1 MTNKKLK
8 LAAMSV
14 ALTACVAAQPMA
26 AHAVEGPDPA
36 EDNAAP
42 QAEPVA
48 ESSTP
53 APVAEEGEKQEKVGE
68 QEEFFPPPVNEEA
81 KSEEQAPAFGPGTK
95 TDDIIIDYKPAE
107 KPEEPGESGK
117 DGETDGSEGSGETDE
132 TENPDG
138 TYVKGDVID
147 NSKKD
152 EATGKDGKIGEA
164 TKEET
169 PDSSSSTTVVDPDA
183 EVKKGDPVVGKDE
196 DGNTTIT
203 TPTETTGT
211 ETTTTTGTGK
221 ADSSTTITDTK
232 KGEEINLDDE
242 LGKDVRPDWKTDKD
256 AKLGDYTV
264 DKVEP
269 AKDGNSKTLTLK
281 KTSPTEEKEM
291 AAEDIA
297 KLLDVPEGGV
307 EKKEELDEEGNPK
320 TTYTLKKE
328 EISTDENGN
337 TVTRVTYYKI
347 TGNTV
352 ETTTE
357 TTLVL
362 KVEKGTVDVNNEDLT
377 TEIELPSI
385 TAKNTDETKTDVI
398 EISSEK
404 LGEMLQDEYYN
415 NVTGEYVYTENV
427 DGKEYTYKVKKMEDS
442 KPLTNAQLAERLGEG
457 FTGDDNGVYY
467 KGEKLT
473 FDQMEAVRKTLS
485 YTVEVTEVTKT
496 PGQVEGGQE
505 SIESAKETAKL
516 EAIKAALTDAARNA
530 GINVETDDFKNQL
543 NTIDPTGK
551 GQLNLSY
558 TDADGNVHTVTLRYN
573 GATVSAPQPGTPDS
587 SKDTETRKDVTDN
600 VITGTAYVTGSN
612 TWTES
617 GSLNGTYVKPGSG
630 ELPSLDGWTIAS
642 KDPEKG
648 TTTYKKED
656 TVTSPD
662 GTSTKI
668 TRTCTITES
677 SASLSDTEKEEI
689 AWAELLNQ
697 HPEYKNKDEL
707 KAAGYNINISSMDFS
722 GIKCVEWTIDE
733 LSESTKTDAKDLN
746 DKLVIPGGKNWS
758 IDEKARTITV
768 DGKTYD
774 KVTKTND
781 GYTCTVEDKNGVKTT
796 YTFTKQAGAPLTPE
810 EIQTALAGQ
819 YSVSADSIRLNA
831 DGKTATFTKGNETIT
846 VDYSTLSETLTVRKD
861 VHTSSSV
868 TDIIKD
874 NKDLEKAY
882 DELWKQIQEI
892 QSKLLPGEELWIGN
906 LEVTDKTEKT
916 DIIKYFTT
924 AISPENMSKDEL
936 IKALQE
942 QERIA
947 KNSTYVANKG
957 SDYEETKKNYY
968 SGEKTDEFK
977 SFSKAPDGSKIEV
990 YWKLTWWG
998 GYYYYTDA
1006 NGQEVRV
1013 HSNTV
1018 HYEEQRDDIGHLD
1031 LASGSK
1037 LDLLPDKD
1045 DKVDQTDCVLV
1056 SKNLKLEWNYDAGN
1070 LVNGK
1075 GNQLVGL
1082 DSKISWDDE
1091 GGEGNGHYEYDRGT
1105 PNNCPDKS
1113 AYYKL
1118 TGTVAYDP
1126 IKENGSIKLYQ
1137 GQRGDYW
1144 TPGISAEDQA
1154 INAYLKATGSSKT
1167 AASLTKK
1174 ERDAIVGTYVVQIG
1188 TTGTNSTG
1196 ESGYQ
1201 VYLKS
1206 SELTAYGY
1214 MTRDANTCINS
1225 TYKRQDGTWGY
1236 VGGYDLMI
1244 SKLTQVSEGKVVG
1257 QTESTIKTIT
1267 APLSI
1272 RSSQDFA
1279 NRLLE
1284 LNKQTT
1290 THKTSESA
1298 TAYGENTSG
1307 GFDGAYTQNKS
1318 ETVTGSGTGKGHYT
1332 TFTEVLKKLFT
1343 GSGSKEHDEGKVSY
1357 TYRTTDK
1364 VDTTPVSKE
1373 TVTTTDAHVD
1383 YNYTSIE
1390 TRTVTV
1396 NGEET
1401 VIVPPVTPPVD
1412 PDTPDG
1418 PVEDET
1424 PDEVMTPETPE
1435 LPAVQDAAPDEVVLP
1450 AEPELPAVQDATALP
1465 QTGVNWMAALGMAF
1479 SGMLL
1484 TIAGAFASLKYKEKH

>member
-26 AHAVEGPDPA
+26 AHAVEGPDSV

-42 QAEPVA
+42 QAEP
-48 ESSTP
+48 
-53 APVAEEGEKQEKVGE
+53 APVEGKTAEGEVEGEEEKQE
-68 QEEFFPPPVNEEA
+68 EFVPPVNDEA
-81 KSEEQAPAFGPGTK
+81 KKDDQAPAFGPGTK
-95 TDDIIIDYKPAE
+95 TDDITIDYKPAE
-107 KPEEPGESGK
+107 KPEEP
-117 DGETDGSEGSGETDE
+117 GETDE

-183 EVKKGDPVVGKDE
+183 EVKKGESVVGKDE

-211 ETTTTTGTGK
+211 QTTTTTGTGK
-221 ADSSTTITDTK
+221 ADSETTITDTE
-232 KGEEINLDDE
+232 KGDKIDLNKE
-242 LGKDVRPDWKTDKD
+242 LKNKDGEVDNPTWETKTDD
-256 AKLGDYTV
+256 KLGDYTV
-264 DKVEP
+264 KEVEDTKGDP
-269 AKDGNSKTLTLK
+269 NSKTLTLK
-281 KTSPTEEKEM
+281 KTSEPETKEM
-291 AAEDIA
+291 SAEDVA

-307 EKKEELDEEGNPK
+307 EKKTDDEGK
-320 TTYTLKKE
+320 TTYILKKE
-328 EISTDENGN
+328 ETSTDENGN

-427 DGKEYTYKVKKMEDS
+427 DGKEYTYKVKKTEDS

-485 YTVEVTEVTKT
+485 YTVEVTEITKT

-505 SIESAKETAKL
+505 SIKSAEETAKL

-689 AWAELLNQ
+689 AWNELQ
-697 HPEYKNKDEL
+697 NKTGKD
-707 KAAGYNINISSMDFS
+707 KATLIQEGYSIDIGSMDFS
-722 GIKCVEWTIDE
+722 GIKRVEWTIDE

-758 IDEKARTITV
+758 IDEKAGTITV

-831 DGKTATFTKGNETIT
+831 DGKTATFTKGDETIT

-990 YWKLTWWG
+990 YWKSTWWG

-1075 GNQLVGL
+1075 GNQPVGL

-1091 GGEGNGHYEYDRGT
+1091 GGEGDGHYEYDRGN

-1137 GQRGDYW
+1137 GGYDGW
-1144 TPGISAEDQA
+1144 HWVSAEDQA

-1174 ERDAIVGTYVVQIG
+1174 ERNAIVGTYVVKIG

-1201 VYLKS
+1201 VYLKT

-1307 GFDGAYTQNKS
+1307 GFNGAYTQDKS

-1364 VDTTPVSKE
+1364 VNTTPVSKE

-1390 TRTVTV
+1390 TRKVTV
-1396 NGEET
+1396 SGEET

-1424 PDEVMTPETPE
+1424 PDEVVTPETPE
-1435 LPAVQDAAPDEVVLP
+1435 LPPVQDATPDDAAPETPVLP
-1450 AEPELPAVQDATALP
+1450 SDAVLPAVQDALP

>member
-26 AHAVEGPDPA
+26 AHAVEGPDSV

-42 QAEPVA
+42 QAEP
-48 ESSTP
+48 
-53 APVAEEGEKQEKVGE
+53 APVEGKTAEGEVEGEEEKQE
-68 QEEFFPPPVNEEA
+68 EFVPPENDEA
-81 KSEEQAPAFGPGTK
+81 KKDDQAPAFGPGTK

-107 KPEEPGESGK
+107 KPEEPGKSGE
-117 DGETDGSEGSGETDE
+117 DGETDGSDGSGETDE

-256 AKLGDYTV
+256 AKLGGYTV

-297 KLLDVPEGGV
+297 KLLDVPEDGV
-307 EKKEELDEEGNPK
+307 EKKTDDEGN

-328 EISTDENGN
+328 ETSTDENGN
-337 TVTRVTYYKI
+337 TVTRVTYYEI
-347 TGNTV
+347 TGNSVKTR
-352 ETTTE
+352 TE

-362 KVEKGTVDVNNEDLT
+362 KVEKGTVDVNEKDLT
-377 TEIELPSI
+377 TKVELPSI

-404 LGEMLQDEYYN
+404 LGEMLKDEYYN
-415 NVTGEYVYTENV
+415 NVTGEYVYTETV
-427 DGKEYTYKVKKMEDS
+427 DGKEYTYKVKKTEDTNS
-442 KPLTNAQLAERLGEG
+442 LTNDQLANRLGDG
-457 FTGDDNGVYY
+457 FSVDADGDVCY

-473 FDQMEAVRKTLS
+473 FDQMKAVRKTLS
-485 YTVEVTEVTKT
+485 YTVAVTEVTKT

-505 SIESAKETAKL
+505 SIKSAEETAKL
-516 EAIKAALTDAARNA
+516 EAIKAALTDAAKKT
-530 GINVETDDFKNQL
+530 GINVDSEDFKNQL

-573 GATVSAPQPGTPDS
+573 GATVSTDLGTPDS
-587 SKDTETRKDVTDN
+587 SKDTETREDVKDYTV
-600 VITGTAYVTGSN
+600 TGTAYVTGSN

-617 GSLNGTYVKPGSG
+617 DSLNGTYVKPGSG

-648 TTTYKKED
+648 TTTYKKEE

-677 SASLSDTEKEEI
+677 SASLSDAEKEEI
-689 AWAELLNQ
+689 AWKELQ
-697 HPEYKNKDEL
+697 NKTGKD
-707 KAAGYNINISSMDFS
+707 KATLLQEGYSIDIGSMDFS
-722 GIKCVEWTIDE
+722 GIKRVEWTIDT
-733 LSESTKTDAKDLN
+733 LSESTKTDTKDLN

-758 IDEKARTITV
+758 IDENAGTITV
-768 DGKTYD
+768 DGNIYRN
-774 KVTKTND
+774 VTKTDD

-796 YTFTKQAGAPLTPE
+796 YTFTKKAGAPLTPE

-831 DGKTATFTKGNETIT
+831 DGKTATFTKGDETIT

-868 TDIIKD
+868 TGIIKD
-874 NKDLEKAY
+874 DKDLEKAY

-892 QSKLLPGEELWIGN
+892 QSKLQPGEELRIG
-906 LEVTDKTEKT
+906 ETKIDSTTKKE
-916 DIIKYFTT
+916 DIIKYFTK

-947 KNSTYVANKG
+947 KSSTYVANKG

-977 SFSKAPDGSKIEV
+977 YFSKAPDGSKIEV
-990 YWKLTWWG
+990 YWKWTRWG

-1018 HYEEQRDDIGHLD
+1018 HSEEQRDDIGHLD

-1045 DKVDQTDCVLV
+1045 GKVDQTDCVLV
-1056 SKNLKLEWNYDAGN
+1056 SKDLKLEWNYDAGN

-1075 GNQLVGL
+1075 GNQTVGL

-1091 GGEGNGHYEYDRGT
+1091 GGEGDGHYEYDRGN
-1105 PNNCPDKS
+1105 PNKNPDKS

-1126 IKENGSIKLYQ
+1126 IKDKDGSIKLYQ
-1137 GQRGDYW
+1137 GQWGDYW
-1144 TPGISAEDQA
+1144 TPGISAEDEA
-1154 INAYLKATGSSKT
+1154 INAYLKATGSNKT

-1244 SKLTQVSEGKVVG
+1244 SELTQVSEGKVVG

-1279 NRLLE
+1279 KRLLE

-1290 THKTSESA
+1290 TTHKTGEGA

-1307 GFDGAYTQNKS
+1307 GFDGAYTQDKS

-1332 TFTEVLKKLFT
+1332 TFTEVLKKIFS
-1343 GSGSKEHDEGKVSY
+1343 GSGSKEHDEGSVSY
-1357 TYRTTDK
+1357 THRTTDK
-1364 VDTTPVSKE
+1364 VNTTPVSKE
-1373 TVTTTDAHVD
+1373 TVTTTDAHVG

-1401 VIVPPVTPPVD
+1401 VIVPPVTPPV
-1412 PDTPDG
+1412 TPPET

-1424 PDEVMTPETPE
+1424 PNEVVTPETPE
-1435 LPAVQDAAPDEVVLP
+1435 LPPVQDATPDDAAPETPVLP
-1450 AEPELPAVQDATALP
+1450 SDAVLPAVQDALP

>member
-1 MTNKKLK
+1 MLWK
-8 LAAMSV
+8 
-14 ALTACVAAQPMA
+14 
-26 AHAVEGPDPA
+26 
-36 EDNAAP
+36 AP
-42 QAEPVA
+42 TLPRI
-48 ESSTP
+48 TLP
-53 APVAEEGEKQEKVGE
+53 RRPNPPLWKVRP
-68 QEEFFPPPVNEEA
+68 QKARSRAKRASRRSLPPPVNEEA

-95 TDDIIIDYKPAE
+95 TDDITIDYKPAE
-107 KPEEPGESGK
+107 KPEQPGKSGE
-117 DGETDGSEGSGETDE
+117 DGEADGSEGSGETDE

-152 EATGKDGKIGEA
+152 EATGKDGKIGTA

-232 KGEEINLDDE
+232 KGEEIDLDDE

-256 AKLGDYTV
+256 AKLGGYTV

-281 KTSPTEEKEM
+281 KTSEPETKEM
-291 AAEDIA
+291 SAEDVA
-297 KLLDVPEGGV
+297 KLLDVPEDGV
-307 EKKEELDEEGNPK
+307 EKKTDDEGK
-320 TTYTLKKE
+320 TTYILKKE
-328 EISTDENGN
+328 ETSTDENGN

-357 TTLVL
+357 TTLKL
-362 KVEKGTVDVNNEDLT
+362 KVEKGTVDVDEKDLT

-404 LGEMLQDEYYN
+404 LGEMLKDEYYN
-415 NVTGEYVYTENV
+415 NDTGEYVYTETDAN
-427 DGKEYTYKVKKMEDS
+427 GKEYTYKVKKTEDT
-442 KPLTNAQLAERLGEG
+442 KPLTNKQLADRLGEG

-467 KGEKLT
+467 KGEKLNL
-473 FDQMEAVRKTLS
+473 DQMEAVRKTLS

-505 SIESAKETAKL
+505 SIKSAEETAKL
-516 EAIKAALTDAARNA
+516 EAIKAALTDAAKKT
-530 GINVETDDFKNQL
+530 GINVDSEDFKNQL

-558 TDADGNVHTVTLRYN
+558 TDADGNVHTVTLRYD
-573 GATVSAPQPGTPDS
+573 GATVSAPQPGSSDP

-630 ELPSLDGWTIAS
+630 ELPSFDGWTIAS

-648 TTTYKKED
+648 TTTYKKEE

-722 GIKCVEWTIDE
+722 GIKRVEWTIDT
-733 LSESTKTDAKDLN
+733 LSESTKTDTKDLN

-758 IDEKARTITV
+758 IDENAGTITV
-768 DGKTYD
+768 DGNIYRN
-774 KVTKTND
+774 VTKTDD

-892 QSKLLPGEELWIGN
+892 QSKLLPGEELWIG
-906 LEVTDKTEKT
+906 KTKIDSTTKKE
-916 DIIKYFTT
+916 DIIKYFTK

-990 YWKLTWWG
+990 YWKSTWLWY

-1013 HSNTV
+1013 DNNTV
-1018 HYEEQRDDIGHLD
+1018 HSEEQRDDIGHLD

-1037 LDLLPDKD
+1037 LDLLPDED
-1045 DKVDQTDCVLV
+1045 GKVDQTDCVLV

-1075 GNQLVGL
+1075 GNQPVGL

-1091 GGEGNGHYEYDRGT
+1091 GGKGDGHYEYDRGNS
-1105 PNNCPDKS
+1105 NNCPDKS

-1144 TPGISAEDQA
+1144 TPGISAEDEA
-1154 INAYLKATGSSKT
+1154 INAYLKATGSNKT

-1244 SKLTQVSEGKVVG
+1244 SELTQVSEGKVVG

-1279 NRLLE
+1279 KRLLE

-1290 THKTSESA
+1290 TTHKTGEGA

-1307 GFDGAYTQNKS
+1307 DFDGTYTQKKS
-1318 ETVTGSGTGKGHYT
+1318 ETVEGSGTGKGHYT
-1332 TFTEVLKKLFT
+1332 TFTEVLKKIFS
-1343 GSGSKEHDEGKVSY
+1343 GSGSKEHDEGSVSY
-1357 TYRTTDK
+1357 THRTTEK

-1373 TVTTTDAHVD
+1373 TVTTTDAHVEYD
-1383 YNYTSIE
+1383 YTTIE

-1401 VIVPPVTPPVD
+1401 VIVPPVD
-1412 PDTPDG
+1412 PDTPDD

-1424 PDEVMTPETPE
+1424 PDEVVMTPETPE
-1435 LPAVQDAAPDEVVLP
+1435 LPPVQDATPDAPVLP
-1450 AEPELPAVQDATALP
+1450 SDAVLPAVQDALP

>member
-1 MTNKKLK
+1 MLWK
-8 LAAMSV
+8 
-14 ALTACVAAQPMA
+14 
-26 AHAVEGPDPA
+26 
-36 EDNAAP
+36 AP
-42 QAEPVA
+42 TLPRI
-48 ESSTP
+48 TLP
-53 APVAEEGEKQEKVGE
+53 RRPNPPLWKVRP
-68 QEEFFPPPVNEEA
+68 QKARSRAKRASRRSLPPPVNEEA

-107 KPEEPGESGK
+107 KPEEPGE
-117 DGETDGSEGSGETDE
+117 TDE
-132 TENPDG
+132 PETPGD
-138 TYVKGDVID
+138 THLKGDVID

-152 EATGKDGKIGEA
+152 EATGKDGKIGTA

-242 LGKDVRPDWKTDKD
+242 LGKDVRPGWGTDKD
-256 AKLGDYTV
+256 DKLGGYTV
-264 DKVEP
+264 DKVENS
-269 AKDGNSKTLTLK
+269 KDGNSKELTLK
-281 KTSPTEEKEM
+281 KTSPTEEKKM

-307 EKKEELDEEGNPK
+307 EKKTDDEGN

-328 EISTDENGN
+328 ETSTDENGN

-347 TGNTV
+347 TGNSV
-352 ETTTE
+352 KTTTE
-357 TTLVL
+357 TTLKL
-362 KVEKGTVDVNNEDLT
+362 KVEKGTEKGGEDLDT
-377 TEIELPSI
+377 PIQQPDIKDEETEKVLLPSGKLESILEDPTNKKDDNTYTYTETIYNADGTI
-385 TAKNTDETKTDVI
+385 TIREYTITKTD
-398 EISSEK
+398 EAR
-404 LGEMLQDEYYN
+404 D
-415 NVTGEYVYTENV
+415 
-427 DGKEYTYKVKKMEDS
+427 
-442 KPLTNAQLAERLGEG
+442 LTHEELAKRLGEG
-457 FTGDDNGVYY
+457 FTYNAADDSISY

-473 FDQMEAVRKTLS
+473 ISQNDVYRKLLS
-485 YTVEVTEVTKT
+485 YDVTVTETIKNE
-496 PGQVEGGQE
+496 GQVEGGQA
-505 SIESAKETAKL
+505 SIDKANNDAKL
-516 EAIKAALTDAARNA
+516 EAIKAALTDAAKKT
-530 GINVETDDFKNQL
+530 GINVDSEDFKNQL

-573 GATVSAPQPGTPDS
+573 GATVSTDPGTPDS
-587 SKDTETRKDVTDN
+587 SKDTETREDVKDYTV
-600 VITGTAYVTGSN
+600 TGTAYVTGSN

-648 TTTYKKED
+648 TTTYKKEE

-677 SASLSDTEKEEI
+677 SASLTDAEKEEI
-689 AWAELLNQ
+689 AWKELQ
-697 HPEYKNKDEL
+697 NKSGKD
-707 KAAGYNINISSMDFS
+707 KATLLQEGYSIDIGSMDFS
-722 GIKCVEWTIDE
+722 GIKRVEWTIDT
-733 LSESTKTDAKDLN
+733 LSESTKTDTKDLN

-758 IDEKARTITV
+758 IDENAGTITV
-768 DGKTYD
+768 DGNIYRN
-774 KVTKTND
+774 VTKTDD

-796 YTFTKQAGAPLTPE
+796 YTFTKKAGAPLTPE

-831 DGKTATFTKGNETIT
+831 DGKTATFTKGDETIT

-868 TDIIKD
+868 TGIIKD
-874 NKDLEKAY
+874 DKDLEKAY

-892 QSKLLPGEELWIGN
+892 QSKLQPGEELRIG
-906 LEVTDKTEKT
+906 ETKIDSTTKKE
-916 DIIKYFTT
+916 DIIKYFTK
-924 AISPENMSKDEL
+924 AISPDNMSKDEL

-968 SGEKTDEFK
+968 SGEKTGEFK
-977 SFSKAPDGSKIEV
+977 YFSKAPDGSKIEV
-990 YWKLTWWG
+990 YWKSTWGWN

-1006 NGQEVRV
+1006 NGHEVRV
-1013 HSNTV
+1013 DSNTV
-1018 HYEEQRDDIGHLD
+1018 HSEEQRDDIGHLD

-1037 LDLLPDKD
+1037 LDLLPDED
-1045 DKVDQTDCVLV
+1045 GKVNQTDCVLV
-1056 SKNLKLEWNYDAGN
+1056 SKNLKLEWNYDAGK

-1075 GNQLVGL
+1075 DNQTVGL

-1091 GGEGNGHYEYDRGT
+1091 GGEGSGHYEYDRGNR
-1105 PNNCPDKS
+1105 NNNPDKS

-1126 IKENGSIKLYQ
+1126 IKDKDGSIKLYQ
-1137 GQRGDYW
+1137 GQWGDYW
-1144 TPGISAEDQA
+1144 NPGISAEDEA

-1167 AASLTKK
+1167 YRDLTTK
-1174 ERDAIVGTYVVQIG
+1174 ERNAIVGTYVVKIG

-1214 MTRDANTCINS
+1214 MSRDANTCINS

-1244 SKLTQVSEGKVVG
+1244 SELTQVSEGKVVG

-1279 NRLLE
+1279 KRLLE

-1290 THKTSESA
+1290 TTHKTGEGA

-1307 GFDGAYTQNKS
+1307 DFDGTYTQKKS
-1318 ETVTGSGTGKGHYT
+1318 ETVEGSGTGKGHYT
-1332 TFTEVLKKLFT
+1332 TFTEVLKKIFS
-1343 GSGSKEHDEGKVSY
+1343 GSGSKEHDEGSVSY
-1357 TYRTTDK
+1357 THRTTDK
-1364 VDTTPVSKE
+1364 VNTTPVSKE

-1401 VIVPPVTPPVD
+1401 VIVPPVTPPE
-1412 PDTPDG
+1412 T

-1424 PDEVMTPETPE
+1424 PDEVVTPETPE
-1435 LPAVQDAAPDEVVLP
+1435 LPPVQDATPDAPVLP
-1450 AEPELPAVQDATALP
+1450 SDAVLPAVQDALP

>member
-1 MTNKKLK
+1 M
-8 LAAMSV
+8 
-14 ALTACVAAQPMA
+14 
-26 AHAVEGPDPA
+26 
-36 EDNAAP
+36 
-42 QAEPVA
+42 
-48 ESSTP
+48 
-53 APVAEEGEKQEKVGE
+53 
-68 QEEFFPPPVNEEA
+68 
-81 KSEEQAPAFGPGTK
+81 
-95 TDDIIIDYKPAE
+95 
-107 KPEEPGESGK
+107 
-117 DGETDGSEGSGETDE
+117 
-132 TENPDG
+132 
-138 TYVKGDVID
+138 
-147 NSKKD
+147 
-152 EATGKDGKIGEA
+152 
-164 TKEET
+164 
-169 PDSSSSTTVVDPDA
+169 
-183 EVKKGDPVVGKDE
+183 
-196 DGNTTIT
+196 
-203 TPTETTGT
+203 
-211 ETTTTTGTGK
+211 
-221 ADSSTTITDTK
+221 
-232 KGEEINLDDE
+232 
-242 LGKDVRPDWKTDKD
+242 RPDWKTDKD
-256 AKLGDYTV
+256 AKLGGYTV
-264 DKVEP
+264 KEVEP
-269 AKDGNSKTLTLK
+269 SEDGNSKTLTLK
-281 KTSPTEEKEM
+281 KTSEPETKKM
-291 AAEDIA
+291 SAEDVA

-328 EISTDENGN
+328 ETSTDENGN
-337 TVTRVTYYKI
+337 TVIRTTYYEI
-347 TGNTV
+347 TGNSVKTR
-352 ETTTE
+352 TE

-362 KVEKGTVDVNNEDLT
+362 KVEKGTVDVDEKDLT

-404 LGEMLQDEYYN
+404 LGEMLKDEYYN
-415 NVTGEYVYTENV
+415 NDTGEYVYTETDAN
-427 DGKEYTYKVKKMEDS
+427 GKEYTYKVKKTEDT
-442 KPLTNAQLAERLGEG
+442 KQLTNKQLADRLGKG

-505 SIESAKETAKL
+505 SIKSAEETAKL

-689 AWAELLNQ
+689 AWNELQ
-697 HPEYKNKDEL
+697 NKTGKD
-707 KAAGYNINISSMDFS
+707 KATLIQEGYSIDIGSMDFS
-722 GIKCVEWTIDE
+722 GIKRVEWTIDE

-758 IDEKARTITV
+758 IDEKAGTITV

-831 DGKTATFTKGNETIT
+831 DGKTATFTKGDETIT

-947 KNSTYVANKG
+947 KNSTYVANAG
-957 SDYEETKKNYY
+957 SKYEETKKNYY
-968 SGEKTDEFK
+968 SGETETKYYYQ
-977 SFSKAPDGSKIEV
+977 PWGGSKIEV
-990 YWKLTWWG
+990 TPAGQPGW
-998 GYYYYTDA
+998 YYYTNDKGEKEYVSWWDVERQDTR
-1006 NGQEVRV
+1006 N
-1013 HSNTV
+1013 
-1018 HYEEQRDDIGHLD
+1018 DIGHLD

-1045 DKVDQTDCVLV
+1045 GNVDQTDCVLV

-1075 GNQLVGL
+1075 GNQPVGL

-1091 GGEGNGHYEYDRGT
+1091 GGKGNGHYEYDRGN

-1126 IKENGSIKLYQ
+1126 IKENGNIKLYQ
-1137 GQRGDYW
+1137 GGFDDYW
-1144 TPGISAEDQA
+1144 YWVSAEDQA
-1154 INAYLKATGSSKT
+1154 INAYLKATGSNKT

-1174 ERDAIVGTYVVQIG
+1174 ERDAIVGTYVVKIG

-1201 VYLKS
+1201 VYLKT

-1244 SKLTQVSEGKVVG
+1244 SKLTQVREGKVVG

-1284 LNKQTT
+1284 LNQQTT
-1290 THKTSESA
+1290 THKTSERA

-1332 TFTEVLKKLFT
+1332 TFTEVLKKLFSGKGETSYDT
-1343 GSGSKEHDEGKVSY
+1343 GNVSY

-1364 VDTTPVSKE
+1364 VNTTPVSKE

-1396 NGEET
+1396 DGEET
-1401 VIVPPVTPPVD
+1401 VIVPPVD

-1424 PDEVMTPETPE
+1424 PDEVVTPEIPELPPVQDATPDDAAPETPVLPSDVV
-1435 LPAVQDAAPDEVVLP
+1435 LPAVQD
-1450 AEPELPAVQDATALP
+1450 ALP

>member
-1 MTNKKLK
+1 M
-8 LAAMSV
+8 
-14 ALTACVAAQPMA
+14 
-26 AHAVEGPDPA
+26 
-36 EDNAAP
+36 
-42 QAEPVA
+42 
-48 ESSTP
+48 
-53 APVAEEGEKQEKVGE
+53 
-68 QEEFFPPPVNEEA
+68 NEEA

-95 TDDIIIDYKPAE
+95 TDDITIDYKPAA
-107 KPEEPGESGK
+107 KPEEPGE
-117 DGETDGSEGSGETDE
+117 TDE
-132 TENPDG
+132 PETPGD
-138 TYVKGDVID
+138 THLKGDVID
-147 NSKKD
+147 NSKKN
-152 EATGKDGKIGEA
+152 EATGKDGKIGTA

-196 DGNTTIT
+196 DGNTTVT

-211 ETTTTTGTGK
+211 QTTTTTGTGK

-242 LGKDVRPDWKTDKD
+242 LGQDVRPDWKTDKD
-256 AKLGDYTV
+256 AKLGGYTV

-269 AKDGNSKTLTLK
+269 AEDGNSKELTLK
-281 KTSPTEEKEM
+281 KTSEPETKEM
-291 AAEDIA
+291 SAEDVA

-320 TTYTLKKE
+320 TTYILKKE
-328 EISTDENGN
+328 ETSTDENGN
-337 TVTRVTYYKI
+337 TVTRVTYYEI
-347 TGNTV
+347 TGNSVKTR
-352 ETTTE
+352 TE
-357 TTLVL
+357 TTLKL
-362 KVEKGTVDVNNEDLT
+362 KVEKGTVDVDDKDLT
-377 TEIELPSI
+377 TKVELPSI

-404 LGEMLQDEYYN
+404 LGEMLKDEYYN
-415 NVTGEYVYTENV
+415 NVTGEYVYTETV
-427 DGKEYTYKVKKMEDS
+427 DGKEYTYKVKKTEDTNS
-442 KPLTNAQLAERLGEG
+442 LTNDQLANRLGDG
-457 FTGDDNGVYY
+457 FSVDADGDVCY

-473 FDQMEAVRKTLS
+473 FDQMKAVRKTLS
-485 YTVEVTEVTKT
+485 YTVAVTEVTKT

-505 SIESAKETAKL
+505 SIKSAEETAKL
-516 EAIKAALTDAARNA
+516 EAIKAALTDAAKKT
-530 GINVETDDFKNQL
+530 GINVDSEDFKNQL

-558 TDADGNVHTVTLRYN
+558 TDADGNVHTVTLRYD
-573 GATVSAPQPGTPDS
+573 GATVSAPQPGSSDP

-648 TTTYKKED
+648 TTTYKKEE

-677 SASLSDTEKEEI
+677 SASLSDAEKEEI
-689 AWAELLNQ
+689 AWKELQ
-697 HPEYKNKDEL
+697 NKTGKD
-707 KAAGYNINISSMDFS
+707 KATLLQEGYSIDIGSMDFS
-722 GIKCVEWTIDE
+722 GIKRVEWTIDE
-733 LSESTKTDAKDLN
+733 LSESTKTDTKDLN

-758 IDEKARTITV
+758 IDENAGTITV
-768 DGKTYD
+768 DGNIYRN
-774 KVTKTND
+774 VTKTDD

-796 YTFTKQAGAPLTPE
+796 YTFTKKAGAPLTPE

-831 DGKTATFTKGNETIT
+831 DGKTATFTKGDETIT

-868 TDIIKD
+868 TGIIKD
-874 NKDLEKAY
+874 DKDLEKAY

-892 QSKLLPGEELWIGN
+892 QSKLQPGEELRIG
-906 LEVTDKTEKT
+906 ETKIDSTTKKE
-916 DIIKYFTT
+916 DIIKYFTK
-924 AISPENMSKDEL
+924 AISPDDMSKDEL

-947 KNSTYVANKG
+947 KSSTYVANKG

-968 SGEKTDEFK
+968 SGEKTGEFK
-977 SFSKAPDGSKIEV
+977 YFSKAPDGSKIEV
-990 YWKLTWWG
+990 YWKSTWGWN

-1006 NGQEVRV
+1006 NGHEVRV
-1013 HSNTV
+1013 DSNTV
-1018 HYEEQRDDIGHLD
+1018 HSEEQRDDIGHLD

-1045 DKVDQTDCVLV
+1045 GKVDQTDCVLV
-1056 SKNLKLEWNYDAGN
+1056 SKNLKLEWNYDAGK

-1075 GNQLVGL
+1075 DNQTVDL

-1091 GGEGNGHYEYDRGT
+1091 GGEGSGHYEYDRGNR
-1105 PNNCPDKS
+1105 NNNPDKS

-1137 GQRGDYW
+1137 GQWGDYW
-1144 TPGISAEDQA
+1144 NPGISAEDEA

-1167 AASLTKK
+1167 YRDLTTK
-1174 ERDAIVGTYVVQIG
+1174 ERNAIVGTYVVKIG

-1244 SKLTQVSEGKVVG
+1244 SKLTQVSEGKVIG

-1290 THKTSESA
+1290 THKTSADA
-1298 TAYGENTSG
+1298 TASGENTSG
-1307 GFDGAYTQNKS
+1307 GFNGAYTQDKS

-1364 VDTTPVSKE
+1364 VNTTPVSKE

-1424 PDEVMTPETPE
+1424 PDEVVTPETPE
-1435 LPAVQDAAPDEVVLP
+1435 LPPVQDATPDAPVLP
-1450 AEPELPAVQDATALP
+1450 SDVVLPAVQDALP

-1484 TIAGAFASLKYKEKH
+1484 TIAGAFASLRYKEKH

>member
-26 AHAVEGPDPA
+26 AHAVEGPDSV

-68 QEEFFPPPVNEEA
+68 QEEFTPPVNEEA
-81 KSEEQAPAFGPGTK
+81 KKDDQAPAFGPGTK

-107 KPEEPGESGK
+107 KPEEPGKSGE
-117 DGETDGSEGSGETDE
+117 DGEADGSEGSGETDE

-256 AKLGDYTV
+256 AKLGGYTV

-297 KLLDVPEGGV
+297 KLLDVPKDGV
-307 EKKEELDEEGNPK
+307 EKKTDDEGN

-328 EISTDENGN
+328 ETSTDENGN
-337 TVTRVTYYKI
+337 TVTRTTYYEI
-347 TGNTV
+347 TGTSV
-352 ETTTE
+352 KTRTE
-357 TTLVL
+357 TTLKL
-362 KVEKGTVDVNNEDLT
+362 KVEKGTVDVDDKDLT
-377 TEIELPSI
+377 TKVELPSI

-427 DGKEYTYKVKKMEDS
+427 DGKEYTYKVKKTEDS
-442 KPLTNAQLAERLGEG
+442 KPLTNAQLADRLGKG

-467 KGEKLT
+467 KGEKLN

-485 YTVEVTEVTKT
+485 YTVEVTEITKHE
-496 PGQVEGGQE
+496 GQVEGGQE
-505 SIESAKETAKL
+505 SIKSAEETAKL
-516 EAIKAALTDAARNA
+516 EAIKAALTDAAKKT
-530 GINVETDDFKNQL
+530 GINVDSEDFKNQL

-558 TDADGNVHTVTLRYN
+558 TDADGNVHTVTLRYD
-573 GATVSAPQPGTPDS
+573 GATVSAPQPGSSDP

-648 TTTYKKED
+648 TTTYKKEE

-689 AWAELLNQ
+689 AWKELQ
-697 HPEYKNKDEL
+697 NKTGKD
-707 KAAGYNINISSMDFS
+707 KATLLQEGYSIDIGSMDFS
-722 GIKCVEWTIDE
+722 GIKRVEWTIDT
-733 LSESTKTDAKDLN
+733 LSESTKTDTKDLN

-758 IDEKARTITV
+758 IDENAGTITV
-768 DGKTYD
+768 DGNIYRN
-774 KVTKTND
+774 VTKTDD

-796 YTFTKQAGAPLTPE
+796 YTFTKKAGAPLTPE

-831 DGKTATFTKGNETIT
+831 DGKTATFTKGDETIT

-868 TDIIKD
+868 TGIIKD
-874 NKDLEKAY
+874 DKDLEKAY

-892 QSKLLPGEELWIGN
+892 QSKLQPGEELRIG
-906 LEVTDKTEKT
+906 ETKIDSTTKKE
-916 DIIKYFTT
+916 DIIKYFTK
-924 AISPENMSKDEL
+924 AISPDDMSKDEL

-990 YWKLTWWG
+990 YWKSTWLWY

-1013 HSNTV
+1013 DNNTV

-1037 LDLLPDKD
+1037 LDLLPDED
-1045 DKVDQTDCVLV
+1045 GKVDQTDCVLV

-1075 GNQLVGL
+1075 GNQPVGL

-1091 GGEGNGHYEYDRGT
+1091 GGKGDGHYEYDRGNS
-1105 PNNCPDKS
+1105 NNCPDKS

-1144 TPGISAEDQA
+1144 TPGISAEDEA
-1154 INAYLKATGSSKT
+1154 INAYLKATGSNKT

-1244 SKLTQVSEGKVVG
+1244 SELTQVSEGKVVG

-1279 NRLLE
+1279 KRLLE

-1290 THKTSESA
+1290 TTHKTGEGA

-1307 GFDGAYTQNKS
+1307 DFDGTYTQKKS
-1318 ETVTGSGTGKGHYT
+1318 ETVEGSGTGKGHYT
-1332 TFTEVLKKLFT
+1332 TFTEVLKKIFS
-1343 GSGSKEHDEGKVSY
+1343 GSGSKEHDEGSVSY
-1357 TYRTTDK
+1357 THRTTDK
-1364 VDTTPVSKE
+1364 VNTTPVSKE
-1373 TVTTTDAHVD
+1373 TVTTTDAHVG

-1401 VIVPPVTPPVD
+1401 VIVPPVTPPV
-1412 PDTPDG
+1412 TPPET

-1424 PDEVMTPETPE
+1424 PNEVVTPETPE
-1435 LPAVQDAAPDEVVLP
+1435 LPPVQDATPDAPVLP
-1450 AEPELPAVQDATALP
+1450 SDAVLPAVQDALP

>member
-68 QEEFFPPPVNEEA
+68 QEEFTPPPVNEEA
-81 KSEEQAPAFGPGTK
+81 KKDDQAPAFGPGTK
-95 TDDIIIDYKPAE
+95 TDDITIDYKPAE
-107 KPEEPGESGK
+107 KPGEPGKSGE
-117 DGETDGSEGSGETDE
+117 DGEADGSEGSGETDE

-232 KGEEINLDDE
+232 KGEEIDLDDE
-242 LGKDVRPDWKTDKD
+242 LGKDVRPNWKTDKD

-269 AKDGNSKTLTLK
+269 AEDGNSKELTLK

-307 EKKEELDEEGNPK
+307 EKKTDNEGN

-328 EISTDENGN
+328 ETSTDENGN
-337 TVTRVTYYKI
+337 TVTRVTYYEI
-347 TGNTV
+347 TGNSVKTR
-352 ETTTE
+352 TE
-357 TTLVL
+357 TTLKL
-362 KVEKGTVDVNNEDLT
+362 KVEKGTVDVDEKDLT
-377 TEIELPSI
+377 TKVELPSI

-404 LGEMLQDEYYN
+404 LGEMLKDEYYN

-427 DGKEYTYKVKKMEDS
+427 DGKEYTYKVKKTENT
-442 KPLTNAQLAERLGEG
+442 KPLTNEQLANRLGEG
-457 FTGDDNGVYY
+457 FTADANGVYY
-467 KGEKLT
+467 KGEKLNL
-473 FDQMEAVRKTLS
+473 DQMEAVRKTLS
-485 YTVEVTEVTKT
+485 YTVEVTEVTKA
-496 PGQVEGGQE
+496 PDQVEGGQE
-505 SIESAKETAKL
+505 SIKSAEETAKL
-516 EAIKAALTDAARNA
+516 EAIKAALTDAAKKT
-530 GINVETDDFKNQL
+530 GINVDSEDFKNQL

-558 TDADGNVHTVTLRYN
+558 TDADGNVHTVTLRYD
-573 GATVSAPQPGTPDS
+573 GATVSAPQPGSSDP

-630 ELPSLDGWTIAS
+630 ELPSFDGWTIAS

-648 TTTYKKED
+648 TTTYKKEE

-722 GIKCVEWTIDE
+722 GIKRVEWTIDE

-758 IDEKARTITV
+758 IDEKAGTITV

-819 YSVSADSIRLNA
+819 YSVPADSIRLNA
-831 DGKTATFTKGNETIT
+831 DGKTATFTKGDETIT

-947 KNSTYVANKG
+947 KSSTYVANKG

-990 YWKLTWWG
+990 YWKWTRWG

-1045 DKVDQTDCVLV
+1045 GNVDQTDCVLV
-1056 SKNLKLEWNYDAGN
+1056 SKNLEWNYDAGN

-1075 GNQLVGL
+1075 GNQPVGL

-1091 GGEGNGHYEYDRGT
+1091 GGKGNGHYEYDRGN

-1126 IKENGSIKLYQ
+1126 IKENGNIKLYQ
-1137 GQRGDYW
+1137 GGFDDYW
-1144 TPGISAEDQA
+1144 YWVSAEDQA
-1154 INAYLKATGSSKT
+1154 INAYLKATGSNKT

-1174 ERDAIVGTYVVQIG
+1174 ERDAIVGTYVVKIG

-1201 VYLKS
+1201 VYLKT

-1244 SKLTQVSEGKVVG
+1244 SELTQVREGKVVG

-1279 NRLLE
+1279 KRLLE

-1290 THKTSESA
+1290 TTHKTGEGA

-1307 GFDGAYTQNKS
+1307 DFDGTYTQKKS
-1318 ETVTGSGTGKGHYT
+1318 ETVEGSGTGKGHYT
-1332 TFTEVLKKLFT
+1332 TFTEVLKKIFS

-1364 VDTTPVSKE
+1364 VNTTPVSKE
-1373 TVTTTDAHVD
+1373 TVTTTDAHVG

-1390 TRTVTV
+1390 TRKVTV

-1401 VIVPPVTPPVD
+1401 VIVPPVTPPE
-1412 PDTPDG
+1412 T

-1424 PDEVMTPETPE
+1424 PDEVVMTPETPE
-1435 LPAVQDAAPDEVVLP
+1435 LPPVQDATPDAPVLP
-1450 AEPELPAVQDATALP
+1450 SDAVLPAVQDALP

-1484 TIAGAFASLKYKEKH
+1484 TIAGAFASLRYKEKH

>member
-26 AHAVEGPDPA
+26 AHAVEGPDSV

-68 QEEFFPPPVNEEA
+68 QEEFTPPVNEEA
-81 KSEEQAPAFGPGTK
+81 KKDDQAPAFGPGTK

-107 KPEEPGESGK
+107 KPEEPGKSGE
-117 DGETDGSEGSGETDE
+117 DGEADGSEGSGETDE

-256 AKLGDYTV
+256 AKLGGYTV

-297 KLLDVPEGGV
+297 KLLDVPKDGV
-307 EKKEELDEEGNPK
+307 EKKTDDEGN

-328 EISTDENGN
+328 ETSTDENGN
-337 TVTRVTYYKI
+337 TVTRTTYYEI
-347 TGNTV
+347 TGTSV
-352 ETTTE
+352 KTRTE
-357 TTLVL
+357 TTLKL
-362 KVEKGTVDVNNEDLT
+362 KVEKGTVDVDDKDLT
-377 TEIELPSI
+377 TKVELPSI

-404 LGEMLQDEYYN
+404 LGEMLKDEYYN

-427 DGKEYTYKVKKMEDS
+427 DGKEYTYKVKKTENT
-442 KPLTNAQLAERLGEG
+442 KPLTHAQLADRLGEG

-467 KGEKLT
+467 KGEKLNL
-473 FDQMEAVRKTLS
+473 DQMEAVRKTLS

-505 SIESAKETAKL
+505 SIKSAEETAKL
-516 EAIKAALTDAARNA
+516 EAIKAALTDAAKKT
-530 GINVETDDFKNQL
+530 GINVDSEDFKNQL

-558 TDADGNVHTVTLRYN
+558 TDADGNVHTVTLRYD
-573 GATVSAPQPGTPDS
+573 GATVSAPQPGSSDP

-648 TTTYKKED
+648 TTTYKKEE

-677 SASLSDTEKEEI
+677 SASLSDAEKEEI
-689 AWAELLNQ
+689 AWKELQ
-697 HPEYKNKDEL
+697 NKTGKD
-707 KAAGYNINISSMDFS
+707 KATLLQEGYSIDIGSMDFS
-722 GIKCVEWTIDE
+722 GIKRVEWTIDT

-831 DGKTATFTKGNETIT
+831 DGKTATFTKGDETIT

-868 TDIIKD
+868 TGIIKD
-874 NKDLEKAY
+874 DKDLEKAY

-892 QSKLLPGEELWIGN
+892 QSKLQPGEELRIG
-906 LEVTDKTEKT
+906 ETKIDSTTKKE
-916 DIIKYFTT
+916 DIIKYFTK
-924 AISPENMSKDEL
+924 AISPDDMSKDEL

-947 KNSTYVANKG
+947 KSSTYVANKG

-968 SGEKTDEFK
+968 SGEKTGEFK
-977 SFSKAPDGSKIEV
+977 YFSKAPDGSKIEV
-990 YWKLTWWG
+990 YWKSTWGWN

-1006 NGQEVRV
+1006 NGHEVRV
-1013 HSNTV
+1013 DSNTV
-1018 HYEEQRDDIGHLD
+1018 HSEEQRDDIKHLD

-1037 LDLLPDKD
+1037 LDLLPDED
-1045 DKVDQTDCVLV
+1045 GKVDQTDCVLV

-1075 GNQLVGL
+1075 DNQTVGL

-1091 GGEGNGHYEYDRGT
+1091 GGEGSGHYEYDRGNR
-1105 PNNCPDKS
+1105 NNNPDKS

-1137 GQRGDYW
+1137 GGYDGW
-1144 TPGISAEDQA
+1144 HWVSAEDQA

-1174 ERDAIVGTYVVQIG
+1174 ERNAIVGTYVVKIG
-1188 TTGTNSTG
+1188 TTDTNSTG

-1201 VYLKS
+1201 VYLKT

-1225 TYKRQDGTWGY
+1225 TYKRQTNSWDY

-1244 SKLTQVSEGKVVG
+1244 SKLTQVREGKVVG

-1279 NRLLE
+1279 KRLLE

-1290 THKTSESA
+1290 TTHKTGEGA

-1307 GFDGAYTQNKS
+1307 GFDGTYTQKKS
-1318 ETVTGSGTGKGHYT
+1318 ETVEGSGTGKGHYT
-1332 TFTEVLKKLFT
+1332 TFTEVLKKIFS
-1343 GSGSKEHDEGKVSY
+1343 GSGSKEHDEGSVSY
-1357 TYRTTDK
+1357 THRTTDK
-1364 VDTTPVSKE
+1364 VNTTPVSKE

-1390 TRTVTV
+1390 TRKVTV
-1396 NGEET
+1396 SGEET
-1401 VIVPPVTPPVD
+1401 VIVPPVD

-1424 PDEVMTPETPE
+1424 PDEVVTPETPE
-1435 LPAVQDAAPDEVVLP
+1435 LPPVQDATPDAPVLP
-1450 AEPELPAVQDATALP
+1450 SDAVLPAVQDATALP

-1484 TIAGAFASLKYKEKH
+1484 MVVGAFTSLKYKEKH

>member
-8 LAAMSV
+8 LATMSI

-26 AHAVEGPDPA
+26 AHAVEGPDSV

-42 QAEPVA
+42 QAEP
-48 ESSTP
+48 
-53 APVAEEGEKQEKVGE
+53 APVEGKTAEGEVEGEEEKQE
-68 QEEFFPPPVNEEA
+68 EFVPPVNDEA
-81 KSEEQAPAFGPGTK
+81 KKDDQAPAFGPGTK

-107 KPEEPGESGK
+107 KPDETGKSGE
-117 DGETDGSEGSGETDE
+117 DGETDGSDGSGETDE

-169 PDSSSSTTVVDPDA
+169 PEGSSSTTVVDPDA

-256 AKLGDYTV
+256 AKLGGYTV

-357 TTLVL
+357 TTLKL
-362 KVEKGTVDVNNEDLT
+362 KVEKGTETKKDQDLS
-377 TEIELPSI
+377 TEAELPDSI
-385 TAKNTDETKTDVI
+385 TVKNGKSELKVSKDILEKALDNGGTYTDTDKNITYTVTKK
-398 EISSEK
+398 EESSTK
-404 LGEMLQDEYYN
+404 LSNE
-415 NVTGEYVYTENV
+415 
-427 DGKEYTYKVKKMEDS
+427 
-442 KPLTNAQLAERLGEG
+442 QLAKRLGDG
-457 FTGDDNGVYY
+457 FTYNAADDSISY

-473 FDQMEAVRKTLS
+473 ISQNDVYRKLLS
-485 YTVEVTEVTKT
+485 YDVTVTETIKNE
-496 PGQVEGGQE
+496 GQVEGGQA
-505 SIESAKETAKL
+505 SIDKANNDAKL

-558 TDADGNVHTVTLRYN
+558 TDADGNVHTVTLRYD
-573 GATVSAPQPGTPDS
+573 GATVSAPQPGS
-587 SKDTETRKDVTDN
+587 SDPRKDTETRKDVTDN
-600 VITGTAYVTGSN
+600 TVTGTAYVTGSN

-648 TTTYKKED
+648 ATTYKKEE

-722 GIKCVEWTIDE
+722 GIKRVEWTIAE

-758 IDEKARTITV
+758 IDENAGTITV
-768 DGKTYD
+768 DGNIYRN
-774 KVTKTND
+774 VTKTDD

-892 QSKLLPGEELWIGN
+892 QSKLLPGEELWIG
-906 LEVTDKTEKT
+906 KTKIDSTTKKE
-916 DIIKYFTT
+916 DIIKYFTK

-990 YWKLTWWG
+990 YWKSTWLWY

-1013 HSNTV
+1013 DNNTV

-1037 LDLLPDKD
+1037 LDLLPDED
-1045 DKVDQTDCVLV
+1045 GKVDQTDCVLV

-1075 GNQLVGL
+1075 GNQPVGL

-1091 GGEGNGHYEYDRGT
+1091 GGKGDGHYEYDRGNS
-1105 PNNCPDKS
+1105 NNCPDKS

-1144 TPGISAEDQA
+1144 TPGISAEDEA
-1154 INAYLKATGSSKT
+1154 INAYLKATGSNKT

-1244 SKLTQVSEGKVVG
+1244 SELTQVSEGKVVG

-1279 NRLLE
+1279 KRLLE

-1290 THKTSESA
+1290 TTHKTGEGA

-1307 GFDGAYTQNKS
+1307 DFDGTYTQKKS
-1318 ETVTGSGTGKGHYT
+1318 ETVEGSGTGKGHYT
-1332 TFTEVLKKLFT
+1332 TFTEVLKKIFS
-1343 GSGSKEHDEGKVSY
+1343 GSGSKEHDEGSVSY
-1357 TYRTTDK
+1357 THRTTDK
-1364 VDTTPVSKE
+1364 VNTTPVSKE
-1373 TVTTTDAHVD
+1373 TVTTTDAHVG

-1401 VIVPPVTPPVD
+1401 VIVPPVTPPV
-1412 PDTPDG
+1412 TPPET

-1424 PDEVMTPETPE
+1424 PNEVVTPETPE
-1435 LPAVQDAAPDEVVLP
+1435 LPPVQDATPDAPVLP
-1450 AEPELPAVQDATALP
+1450 SDAVLPAVQDALP

>member
-26 AHAVEGPDPA
+26 AHAVEGPDSV

-42 QAEPVA
+42 QAEP
-48 ESSTP
+48 
-53 APVAEEGEKQEKVGE
+53 APVEGKTAEGEVEGEEEKQE
-68 QEEFFPPPVNEEA
+68 EFVPPVNDEA
-81 KSEEQAPAFGPGTK
+81 KKDDQAPAFGPGTK

-107 KPEEPGESGK
+107 KPEEPGE
-117 DGETDGSEGSGETDE
+117 TDE

-147 NSKKD
+147 NNKKN
-152 EATGKDGKIGEA
+152 EETGKDGKIGEA

-242 LGKDVRPDWKTDKD
+242 LGKDVRPDWSTDEK

-264 DKVEP
+264 KEVEP

-281 KTSPTEEKEM
+281 KTSEPETKKM
-291 AAEDIA
+291 SAEDVA
-297 KLLDVPEGGV
+297 KLLDVPEDGV
-307 EKKEELDEEGNPK
+307 EKKTDDEGK
-320 TTYTLKKE
+320 TTYILKKE
-328 EISTDENGN
+328 ETSTDENGN

-427 DGKEYTYKVKKMEDS
+427 DGKEYTYKVKKTEDS

-689 AWAELLNQ
+689 AWNELQ
-697 HPEYKNKDEL
+697 NKTGKD
-707 KAAGYNINISSMDFS
+707 KATLIQEGYSIDIGSMDFS
-722 GIKCVEWTIDE
+722 GIKRVEWTIDE

-810 EIQTALAGQ
+810 EIQTALAVQ

-882 DELWKQIQEI
+882 DDLWKQIQEI

-990 YWKLTWWG
+990 YWKSTWWG

-1075 GNQLVGL
+1075 GNQPVGL

-1091 GGEGNGHYEYDRGT
+1091 GGEGDGHYEYDRGT

-1137 GQRGDYW
+1137 GGYDDW
-1144 TPGISAEDQA
+1144 HWVSAEDQA

-1174 ERDAIVGTYVVQIG
+1174 ERNAIVGTYVVKIG
-1188 TTGTNSTG
+1188 TTDTNSTG

-1201 VYLKS
+1201 VYLKT

-1214 MTRDANTCINS
+1214 MSRDANTCINS
-1225 TYKRQDGTWGY
+1225 TYKRQTNSWDY

-1284 LNKQTT
+1284 LNQQTT
-1290 THKTSESA
+1290 THKTSERA

-1307 GFDGAYTQNKS
+1307 GFDGAYTQDKS

-1332 TFTEVLKKLFT
+1332 TFTEVLKKLFSGKGETSYDT
-1343 GSGSKEHDEGKVSY
+1343 GSVSY
-1357 TYRTTDK
+1357 SYRTTDK
-1364 VDTTPVSKE
+1364 VNTTPVSKE

-1424 PDEVMTPETPE
+1424 PDEVVTPETPE
-1435 LPAVQDAAPDEVVLP
+1435 LPPVQDATPDEVVLP
-1450 AEPELPAVQDATALP
+1450 AEPELPAVQDALP

-1484 TIAGAFASLKYKEKH
+1484 MVVGAFASLKYKEKH

>member
-26 AHAVEGPDPA
+26 AHAVEGPDSV
-36 EDNAAP
+36 EDNAVP
-42 QAEPVA
+42 QAEP
-48 ESSTP
+48 
-53 APVAEEGEKQEKVGE
+53 APVEGKTAEGEVEGEEEKQE
-68 QEEFFPPPVNEEA
+68 EFVPPENDEA
-81 KSEEQAPAFGPGTK
+81 KKDDQAPAFGPGTK
-95 TDDIIIDYKPAE
+95 TDDITIDYKPAE
-107 KPEEPGESGK
+107 KPEEP
-117 DGETDGSEGSGETDE
+117 GETDE

-256 AKLGDYTV
+256 AKLGGYTV

-297 KLLDVPEGGV
+297 KLLDVPEDGV
-307 EKKEELDEEGNPK
+307 EKKTDDEGN

-328 EISTDENGN
+328 ETSTDENGN
-337 TVTRVTYYKI
+337 TVTRVTYYEI
-347 TGNTV
+347 TGTSV
-352 ETTTE
+352 KTRTE

-362 KVEKGTVDVNNEDLT
+362 KVEKGTVDVDEKDLT

-404 LGEMLQDEYYN
+404 LGEMLKDEYYN
-415 NVTGEYVYTENV
+415 NDTGEYVYTETDAN
-427 DGKEYTYKVKKMEDS
+427 GKEYTYKVKKTEDT
-442 KPLTNAQLAERLGEG
+442 KQLTNKQLADRLGEG

-473 FDQMEAVRKTLS
+473 FDQKEAVRKTLS
-485 YTVEVTEVTKT
+485 YTVEVTEITKT

-558 TDADGNVHTVTLRYN
+558 TDADGNVHTVTLRYD
-573 GATVSAPQPGTPDS
+573 GATVSAPQPGS
-587 SKDTETRKDVTDN
+587 SDPIKDTETRKDVTDN
-600 VITGTAYVTGSN
+600 VITGTAYVNGSN

-617 GSLNGTYVKPGSG
+617 GSLNGTYVKPDSG
-630 ELPSLDGWTIAS
+630 ELPSLDGWTVDTN
-642 KDPEKG
+642 DPEKG
-648 TTTYKKED
+648 TTIYKKED
-656 TVTSPD
+656 TVTLSD
-662 GTSTKI
+662 GTITKI

-677 SASLSDTEKEEI
+677 SAPLTDTEKEEI
-689 AWAELLNQ
+689 AWNELQ
-697 HPEYKNKDEL
+697 NKTGKD
-707 KAAGYNINISSMDFS
+707 KATLIQEGYSIDIGSMDFS
-722 GIKCVEWTIDE
+722 GIKRVEWTIDE
-733 LSESTKTDAKDLN
+733 LSESTKTDAKDLH

-831 DGKTATFTKGNETIT
+831 DGKTATFTKGDETIT

-990 YWKLTWWG
+990 YWKSTWWG

-1075 GNQLVGL
+1075 GNQPVGL

-1091 GGEGNGHYEYDRGT
+1091 GGEGDGHYEYDRGN

-1137 GQRGDYW
+1137 GGYDGWHRV
-1144 TPGISAEDQA
+1144 SAEDQA

-1174 ERDAIVGTYVVQIG
+1174 ERNAIVGTYVVKIG

-1196 ESGYQ
+1196 EIGYQ
-1201 VYLKS
+1201 VYLKT

-1307 GFDGAYTQNKS
+1307 GFNGAYTQDKS

-1357 TYRTTDK
+1357 TYRTTDN

-1390 TRTVTV
+1390 TRKVTV
-1396 NGEET
+1396 SGEET

-1424 PDEVMTPETPE
+1424 PDEVVTPETPE
-1435 LPAVQDAAPDEVVLP
+1435 LPPVQDATPDDAAPETPVLP
-1450 AEPELPAVQDATALP
+1450 SDAVLPAVQDALP

>member
-26 AHAVEGPDPA
+26 AHAVEGPDSV

-42 QAEPVA
+42 QAEP
-48 ESSTP
+48 
-53 APVAEEGEKQEKVGE
+53 APVEGKTAEGEVEGEEEKQE
-68 QEEFFPPPVNEEA
+68 EFVPPVNDEA
-81 KSEEQAPAFGPGTK
+81 KKDDQAPAFGPGTE
-95 TDDIIIDYKPAE
+95 TDDITIDYKPAE
-107 KPEEPGESGK
+107 KPEEPGKSGE
-117 DGETDGSEGSGETDE
+117 DGEADGSEGSGETDE
-132 TENPDG
+132 TVNPDG

-242 LGKDVRPDWKTDKD
+242 LGKDVRPDWSTDEK

-264 DKVEP
+264 KEVEP
-269 AKDGNSKTLTLK
+269 SEDGNSKTLTLK

-291 AAEDIA
+291 SAEDVA

-328 EISTDENGN
+328 ETSTDENGN
-337 TVTRVTYYKI
+337 TVTRVTYYEI
-347 TGNTV
+347 TGTSV
-352 ETTTE
+352 KTTTE

-404 LGEMLQDEYYN
+404 LGEMLKDEYYN
-415 NVTGEYVYTENV
+415 NDTGEYVYTET
-427 DGKEYTYKVKKMEDS
+427 DASGKEYTYKVKKTEDT
-442 KPLTNAQLAERLGEG
+442 KQLTNEQLAERLGEG
-457 FTGDDNGVYY
+457 FTSDADGVYY
-467 KGEKLT
+467 NGEKLN

-505 SIESAKETAKL
+505 SIKSAEETAKL

-558 TDADGNVHTVTLRYN
+558 TDADGNVHTVTLRYD

-587 SKDTETRKDVTDN
+587 SKGTETRKDVTDN
-600 VITGTAYVTGSN
+600 VITGTAYVNGSN

-722 GIKCVEWTIDE
+722 GIKRVEWTIDE

-768 DGKTYD
+768 DGKIYD

-819 YSVSADSIRLNA
+819 YSVPADSIRLNA
-831 DGKTATFTKGNETIT
+831 DGKTATFTKGDETIT

-892 QSKLLPGEELWIGN
+892 QSKLQPGEELWIGN

-936 IKALQE
+936 IKALHE

-947 KNSTYVANKG
+947 KSSTYVANKG

-977 SFSKAPDGSKIEV
+977 YFSKAPDGSKIEV
-990 YWKLTWWG
+990 YWKWTRWG

-1018 HYEEQRDDIGHLD
+1018 HSEEQRDDIGHLD

-1045 DKVDQTDCVLV
+1045 GKVDQTDCVLV

-1070 LVNGK
+1070 LVNGED
-1075 GNQLVGL
+1075 NQPVGL

-1091 GGEGNGHYEYDRGT
+1091 GDEGDGHYEYDRGN

-1174 ERDAIVGTYVVQIG
+1174 ERDAIVGTYVVKIG
-1188 TTGTNSTG
+1188 TTDTNSTG

-1201 VYLKS
+1201 VYLKT

-1332 TFTEVLKKLFT
+1332 TFTEVLKKIFS

-1396 NGEET
+1396 DGEET

-1424 PDEVMTPETPE
+1424 PDEVVTPETPE
-1435 LPAVQDAAPDEVVLP
+1435 LPPVQDATPDDAAPETPVLP
-1450 AEPELPAVQDATALP
+1450 SDAVLPAVQDALP
-1465 QTGVNWMAALGMAF
+1465 QTGVNWFTALGMAF

>member
-26 AHAVEGPDPA
+26 AHAVEGPDSV

-48 ESSTP
+48 ESPTP
-53 APVAEEGEKQEKVGE
+53 APVAEEGEKQEEAGE
-68 QEEFFPPPVNEEA
+68 QEEFVPPVNDEA
-81 KSEEQAPAFGPGTK
+81 KKDDQAPAFGPGTK
-95 TDDIIIDYKPAE
+95 TDDITIDYKPAE
-107 KPEEPGESGK
+107 KPEEP
-117 DGETDGSEGSGETDE
+117 GETDE

-256 AKLGDYTV
+256 AKLGGYTV

-281 KTSPTEEKEM
+281 KTSEPETKKM
-291 AAEDIA
+291 SAEDVA

-307 EKKEELDEEGNPK
+307 EKKTDDEGN

-328 EISTDENGN
+328 ETSTDENGN
-337 TVTRVTYYKI
+337 TVTRTTYYEI
-347 TGNTV
+347 TGNSVKTR
-352 ETTTE
+352 TE

-427 DGKEYTYKVKKMEDS
+427 DGKEYTYKVKKTEDS

-485 YTVEVTEVTKT
+485 YTVEVTEITKT

-505 SIESAKETAKL
+505 SIKSAEETAKL

-689 AWAELLNQ
+689 AWNELQ
-697 HPEYKNKDEL
+697 NKTGKD
-707 KAAGYNINISSMDFS
+707 KATLIQEGYSIDIGSMDFS
-722 GIKCVEWTIDE
+722 GIKRVEWTIDE
-733 LSESTKTDAKDLN
+733 LSESTKTDAKDLH

-758 IDEKARTITV
+758 IDEKAGTITV

-831 DGKTATFTKGNETIT
+831 DGKTATFTKGDETIT

-990 YWKLTWWG
+990 YWKSTWWG

-1056 SKNLKLEWNYDAGN
+1056 SKNLEWNYDAGN

-1075 GNQLVGL
+1075 GNQPVGL

-1091 GGEGNGHYEYDRGT
+1091 GGKGNGHYEYDRGN

-1126 IKENGSIKLYQ
+1126 IKENGNIKLYQ
-1137 GQRGDYW
+1137 GGFDDYW
-1144 TPGISAEDQA
+1144 HWVSAEDQA

-1174 ERDAIVGTYVVQIG
+1174 ERNAIVGTYVVKIG
-1188 TTGTNSTG
+1188 TTDTNSTG

-1201 VYLKS
+1201 VYLKT

-1214 MTRDANTCINS
+1214 MSRDANTCINS

-1290 THKTSESA
+1290 THKTSERA

-1332 TFTEVLKKLFT
+1332 TFTEVLKKLFSGKGETSYDT
-1343 GSGSKEHDEGKVSY
+1343 GSISY
-1357 TYRTTDK
+1357 SYRTTEK
-1364 VDTTPVSKE
+1364 VGTTALSKE

-1396 NGEET
+1396 DGEET
-1401 VIVPPVTPPVD
+1401 VIVPPVTPPE
-1412 PDTPDG
+1412 T

-1424 PDEVMTPETPE
+1424 PDEVVTPETPE
-1435 LPAVQDAAPDEVVLP
+1435 LPPVQDATLDDAAPETPVLP
-1450 AEPELPAVQDATALP
+1450 SDAVLPAVQDATALP

>member
-26 AHAVEGPDPA
+26 AHAVEGPDSV

-42 QAEPVA
+42 QAEP
-48 ESSTP
+48 
-53 APVAEEGEKQEKVGE
+53 APVEGKTAEGEVEGEEEKQE
-68 QEEFFPPPVNEEA
+68 EFVPPVNDEA
-81 KSEEQAPAFGPGTK
+81 KKDDQAPAFGPGTN

-107 KPEEPGESGK
+107 KPDESG
-117 DGETDGSEGSGETDE
+117 ESGETDE

-256 AKLGDYTV
+256 AKLGGYTV

-281 KTSPTEEKEM
+281 KTSEPETKKM
-291 AAEDIA
+291 SAEDVA

-307 EKKEELDEEGNPK
+307 EKKTDDEGN

-328 EISTDENGN
+328 ETSTDENGN
-337 TVTRVTYYKI
+337 TVTRVTYYEI
-347 TGNTV
+347 TGNSV
-352 ETTTE
+352 KTTTE
-357 TTLVL
+357 TTLKL
-362 KVEKGTVDVNNEDLT
+362 KVEKGTETKKDQDLS
-377 TEIELPSI
+377 TEAELPDSI
-385 TAKNTDETKTDVI
+385 TVKNGKSELKVSKDILEKALDNGGTYTDTDKNITYTVTKK
-398 EISSEK
+398 EESSTK
-404 LGEMLQDEYYN
+404 LSNE
-415 NVTGEYVYTENV
+415 
-427 DGKEYTYKVKKMEDS
+427 
-442 KPLTNAQLAERLGEG
+442 QLAKRLGDG
-457 FTGDDNGVYY
+457 FTYNAADDSISY

-473 FDQMEAVRKTLS
+473 ISQNDVYRKLLS
-485 YTVEVTEVTKT
+485 YDVTVTETIKNE
-496 PGQVEGGQE
+496 GQVEGGQA
-505 SIESAKETAKL
+505 SIDKANNDAKL
-516 EAIKAALTDAARNA
+516 EAIKAALTDAAKKT
-530 GINVETDDFKNQL
+530 GINVDSEDFKNQL

-558 TDADGNVHTVTLRYN
+558 TDADGNVHTVTLCYD
-573 GATVSAPQPGTPDS
+573 GATVSAPEPS
-587 SKDTETRKDVTDN
+587 SSDPSKNTETREDIKDYTV
-600 VITGTAYVTGSN
+600 TGTAYVTGSN

-630 ELPSLDGWTIAS
+630 ELPSLEGWTFDGI
-642 KDPEKG
+642 DTEKG
-648 TTTYKKED
+648 TTTYKKEE

-668 TRTCTITES
+668 IRTCTITES
-677 SASLSDTEKEEI
+677 SASLSDAEKADI
-689 AWAELLNQ
+689 AWAELLKQ
-697 HPEYKNKDEL
+697 HPEYKNEDEL
-707 KAAGYNINISSMDFS
+707 KAAGYNIDIGSMDFS
-722 GIKCVEWTIDE
+722 GIKRVEWTIGT
-733 LSESTKTDAKDLN
+733 LSESTKTDTKDLN

-758 IDEKARTITV
+758 IDEKAGTITV
-768 DGKTYD
+768 DGDIYRN
-774 KVTKTND
+774 VTKTND

-831 DGKTATFTKGNETIT
+831 DGKTATFTKGDETIT

-892 QSKLLPGEELWIGN
+892 RSKLPPDEELWIGN
-906 LEVTDKTEKT
+906 LEVTDKTKKT

-990 YWKLTWWG
+990 YWKWTLWG

-1075 GNQLVGL
+1075 DNQPVGL

-1091 GGEGNGHYEYDRGT
+1091 GGEGDGHYEYDRGT

-1137 GQRGDYW
+1137 GQRCDYW

-1174 ERDAIVGTYVVQIG
+1174 ERDAIVGTYVVKIG
-1188 TTGTNSTG
+1188 TTDTNSTG

-1201 VYLKS
+1201 VYLKT

-1332 TFTEVLKKLFT
+1332 TFTEVLKKLFSGKGETSYDT
-1343 GSGSKEHDEGKVSY
+1343 GSVSY
-1357 TYRTTDK
+1357 SYRTPDEVITSA
-1364 VDTTPVSKE
+1364 VSK
-1373 TVTTTDAHVD
+1373 TTKTTTDAHVD

-1401 VIVPPVTPPVD
+1401 VIVPPVTPPE
-1412 PDTPDG
+1412 T

-1424 PDEVMTPETPE
+1424 PDEVVTPETPE
-1435 LPAVQDAAPDEVVLP
+1435 LPPVQDAAPDDAAPETPVLP
-1450 AEPELPAVQDATALP
+1450 SDAVLPAVQDALP

>member
-26 AHAVEGPDPA
+26 AHAVEGPDSV

-42 QAEPVA
+42 QAEP
-48 ESSTP
+48 
-53 APVAEEGEKQEKVGE
+53 APVEGKTAEGEVEGEEKK
-68 QEEFFPPPVNEEA
+68 QEEFVPPENDEA
-81 KSEEQAPAFGPGTK
+81 KKDDQAPAFGPGTK
-95 TDDIIIDYKPAE
+95 TDDITIDYKPAE
-107 KPEEPGESGK
+107 KPEEPGKSGE
-117 DGETDGSEGSGETDE
+117 DGEADGSEGSGETDE

-152 EATGKDGKIGEA
+152 EATGKDGKIGKA

-256 AKLGDYTV
+256 AKLGGYTV

-297 KLLDVPEGGV
+297 KLLDVPKDGV
-307 EKKEELDEEGNPK
+307 EKKTDDEGN

-328 EISTDENGN
+328 ETSTDENGN
-337 TVTRVTYYKI
+337 TVTRTTYYEI
-347 TGNTV
+347 TGTSV
-352 ETTTE
+352 KTRTE
-357 TTLVL
+357 TTLKL
-362 KVEKGTVDVNNEDLT
+362 KVEKGTVDVDDKDLT
-377 TEIELPSI
+377 TKVELPSI

-404 LGEMLQDEYYN
+404 LGEMLKDEYYN

-427 DGKEYTYKVKKMEDS
+427 DGKEYTYKVKKTENT
-442 KPLTNAQLAERLGEG
+442 KPLTHAQLADRLGEG

-467 KGEKLT
+467 KGEKLNL
-473 FDQMEAVRKTLS
+473 DQMEAVRKTLS

-505 SIESAKETAKL
+505 SIKSAEETAKL
-516 EAIKAALTDAARNA
+516 EAIKAALTDAAKKT
-530 GINVETDDFKNQL
+530 GINVDSEDFKNQL

-558 TDADGNVHTVTLRYN
+558 TDADGNVHTVTLRYD
-573 GATVSAPQPGTPDS
+573 GATVSAPQPGSSDP

-630 ELPSLDGWTIAS
+630 ELPSLEGWTFDGI
-642 KDPEKG
+642 DTEKG
-648 TTTYKKED
+648 TTTYKKEE

-677 SASLSDTEKEEI
+677 SASLSDAEKEEI
-689 AWAELLNQ
+689 AWKELQ
-697 HPEYKNKDEL
+697 NKTGKD
-707 KAAGYNINISSMDFS
+707 KATLLQEGYSIDIGSMDFS
-722 GIKCVEWTIDE
+722 GIKRVEWTIDT
-733 LSESTKTDAKDLN
+733 LSESTKTDTKDLN

-758 IDEKARTITV
+758 IDENAGTITV
-768 DGKTYD
+768 DGNIYRN
-774 KVTKTND
+774 VTKTDD

-796 YTFTKQAGAPLTPE
+796 YTFTKKAGAPLTPE

-831 DGKTATFTKGNETIT
+831 DGKTATFTKGDETIT

-868 TDIIKD
+868 TGIIKD
-874 NKDLEKAY
+874 DKDLEKAY

-892 QSKLLPGEELWIGN
+892 QSKLQPGEELRIG
-906 LEVTDKTEKT
+906 ETKIDSTTKKE
-916 DIIKYFTT
+916 DIIKYFTK
-924 AISPENMSKDEL
+924 AISPDNMSKDEL

-968 SGEKTDEFK
+968 SGEKTGEFK
-977 SFSKAPDGSKIEV
+977 YFSKAPDGSKIEV
-990 YWKLTWWG
+990 YWKSTWGWN

-1006 NGQEVRV
+1006 NGHEVRV
-1013 HSNTV
+1013 DSNTV
-1018 HYEEQRDDIGHLD
+1018 HSEEQRDDIGHLD

-1045 DKVDQTDCVLV
+1045 GKVDQTDCVLV

-1075 GNQLVGL
+1075 DNQTVGL

-1091 GGEGNGHYEYDRGT
+1091 GGEGSGHYEYDRGNR
-1105 PNNCPDKS
+1105 NNNPDKS

-1137 GQRGDYW
+1137 GGYDGWYW
-1144 TPGISAEDQA
+1144 VSAEDQA
-1154 INAYLKATGSSKT
+1154 INAYLEATGSNKT

-1214 MTRDANTCINS
+1214 MTHDANTCINS

-1244 SKLTQVSEGKVVG
+1244 SELTQVREGKVVG

-1279 NRLLE
+1279 KRLLE

-1290 THKTSESA
+1290 TTHKTGEGA

-1307 GFDGAYTQNKS
+1307 DFDGAYTQKKS
-1318 ETVTGSGTGKGHYT
+1318 ETVEGSGTGKGHYT
-1332 TFTEVLKKLFT
+1332 TFTEVLKKIFS
-1343 GSGSKEHDEGKVSY
+1343 GSGSKEHDEGSVSY
-1357 TYRTTDK
+1357 THRTTDK
-1364 VDTTPVSKE
+1364 VNTTPVSKE

-1401 VIVPPVTPPVD
+1401 VIVPPVTPPE
-1412 PDTPDG
+1412 T

-1424 PDEVMTPETPE
+1424 PDEVVTPETPE
-1435 LPAVQDAAPDEVVLP
+1435 LPPVQDATPDAPVLP
-1450 AEPELPAVQDATALP
+1450 SDAVLPAVQDALP

>member
-26 AHAVEGPDPA
+26 AHAVEGPDSV

-48 ESSTP
+48 ESPTP
-53 APVAEEGEKQEKVGE
+53 APVAEEGEKQEEAGE
-68 QEEFFPPPVNEEA
+68 QEEFVPPVNDEA
-81 KSEEQAPAFGPGTK
+81 KKDDQAPAFGPGTK
-95 TDDIIIDYKPAE
+95 TDDITIDYKPAE
-107 KPEEPGESGK
+107 KPEEPGKSGE
-117 DGETDGSEGSGETDE
+117 DGEADGSEGSGETDE

-169 PDSSSSTTVVDPDA
+169 PEGSSSTTVVDPDA

-256 AKLGDYTV
+256 AKLGGYTV

-362 KVEKGTVDVNNEDLT
+362 KVEKGTVDVDDKDLT
-377 TEIELPSI
+377 TEIKLPSI

-404 LGEMLQDEYYN
+404 LGEMLKDEYYN
-415 NVTGEYVYTENV
+415 NVTGEYVYTETV
-427 DGKEYTYKVKKMEDS
+427 DGKEYTYKAKKTEDTNS
-442 KPLTNAQLAERLGEG
+442 LTNDQLANRLGDG
-457 FTGDDNGVYY
+457 FSVDADGDVCY

-473 FDQMEAVRKTLS
+473 FDQMKAVRKTLS
-485 YTVEVTEVTKT
+485 YTVAVTEITKNE
-496 PGQVEGGQE
+496 GQVEGGE
-505 SIESAKETAKL
+505 GSIKSAEETAKL

-558 TDADGNVHTVTLRYN
+558 TDADGNVHTVTLRYD
-573 GATVSAPQPGTPDS
+573 GATVSAPQPGS
-587 SKDTETRKDVTDN
+587 SDPIKDTETRKDVTDN

-630 ELPSLDGWTIAS
+630 KLPSLDGWTVDIN
-642 KDPEKG
+642 DPEKG
-648 TTTYKKED
+648 TTIYKKED
-656 TVTSPD
+656 TVTLPD

-722 GIKCVEWTIDE
+722 GIKRVEWTIDE

-758 IDEKARTITV
+758 IDEKAGTITV

-819 YSVSADSIRLNA
+819 YSVPADSIRLNA
-831 DGKTATFTKGNETIT
+831 DGKTATFTKGDETIT

-947 KNSTYVANKG
+947 KSSTYVANKG

-990 YWKLTWWG
+990 YWKWTRWG

-1045 DKVDQTDCVLV
+1045 GNVDQTDCVLV

-1075 GNQLVGL
+1075 GNQPVGL

-1091 GGEGNGHYEYDRGT
+1091 GGEGDGHYEYDRGN

-1126 IKENGSIKLYQ
+1126 IKENGNIKLYQ
-1137 GQRGDYW
+1137 GGFDDYW
-1144 TPGISAEDQA
+1144 YWVSAEDQA
-1154 INAYLKATGSSKT
+1154 INAYLKATGSNKT

-1174 ERDAIVGTYVVQIG
+1174 ERDAIVGTYVVKIG

-1201 VYLKS
+1201 VYLKT

-1225 TYKRQDGTWGY
+1225 TYKRQTNSWDY

-1290 THKTSESA
+1290 THKTSERA

-1307 GFDGAYTQNKS
+1307 GFNGAYTQDKS

-1373 TVTTTDAHVD
+1373 TVTITDAHVD

-1390 TRTVTV
+1390 TRKVTV
-1396 NGEET
+1396 SGEET
-1401 VIVPPVTPPVD
+1401 VIVPPVD

-1424 PDEVMTPETPE
+1424 PDEVVTPETPE
-1435 LPAVQDAAPDEVVLP
+1435 LPPVQDATPDDAAPETPVLP
-1450 AEPELPAVQDATALP
+1450 SDAVLPAVQDALP

>member
-1 MTNKKLK
+1 M
-8 LAAMSV
+8 
-14 ALTACVAAQPMA
+14 
-26 AHAVEGPDPA
+26 
-36 EDNAAP
+36 
-42 QAEPVA
+42 
-48 ESSTP
+48 
-53 APVAEEGEKQEKVGE
+53 
-68 QEEFFPPPVNEEA
+68 NEEA
-81 KSEEQAPAFGPGTK
+81 KKDDQAPAFGPGTK

-107 KPEEPGESGK
+107 KPEEPGKSGE
-117 DGETDGSEGSGETDE
+117 DGEADGSEGSGETDE

-232 KGEEINLDDE
+232 KGEEIDLNKE
-242 LGKDVRPDWKTDKD
+242 LGEVRPDWKTDKD
-256 AKLGDYTV
+256 ATLGDYTV
-264 DKVEP
+264 KEVEP
-269 AKDGNSKTLTLK
+269 SEDGNSKELTLK

-307 EKKEELDEEGNPK
+307 EKKTDDEGN

-328 EISTDENGN
+328 ETSTDENGN
-337 TVTRVTYYKI
+337 TVTRTTYYEI
-347 TGNTV
+347 TGTSV
-352 ETTTE
+352 KTRTE
-357 TTLVL
+357 TTLKL
-362 KVEKGTVDVNNEDLT
+362 KVEKGTETKKDQDLS
-377 TEIELPSI
+377 TEAELPDSI
-385 TAKNTDETKTDVI
+385 TVKNGKSELKVSKDILEKALDNGGTYTDTDKNITYTVTKK
-398 EISSEK
+398 EESSTK
-404 LGEMLQDEYYN
+404 LSNE
-415 NVTGEYVYTENV
+415 
-427 DGKEYTYKVKKMEDS
+427 
-442 KPLTNAQLAERLGEG
+442 QLAKRLGDG
-457 FTGDDNGVYY
+457 FTYNAADDSISY

-473 FDQMEAVRKTLS
+473 ISQNDVYRKLLS
-485 YTVEVTEVTKT
+485 YDVTVTETIKNE
-496 PGQVEGGQE
+496 GQVEGGQA
-505 SIESAKETAKL
+505 SIDKANNDAKL
-516 EAIKAALTDAARNA
+516 EAIKAALTDAAKKT
-530 GINVETDDFKNQL
+530 GINVDSEDFKNQL
-543 NTIDPTGK
+543 NTIDSTGK

-558 TDADGNVHTVTLRYN
+558 TDADGNVHTVTLRYD
-573 GATVSAPQPGTPDS
+573 GATVSAPQPGSSDP
-587 SKDTETRKDVTDN
+587 SKDTETREDIKDYTV
-600 VITGTAYVTGSN
+600 TGTAYVTGSN

-630 ELPSLDGWTIAS
+630 ELPSLEGWTFDGI
-642 KDPEKG
+642 DTEKG
-648 TTTYKKED
+648 TTTYKKEE

-677 SASLSDTEKEEI
+677 SASLSDAEKEEI
-689 AWAELLNQ
+689 AWKELQ
-697 HPEYKNKDEL
+697 NKTGKD
-707 KAAGYNINISSMDFS
+707 KATLLQEGYSIDIGSMDFS
-722 GIKCVEWTIDE
+722 GIKRVEWTIDT
-733 LSESTKTDAKDLN
+733 LSESTKTDTKDLN

-758 IDEKARTITV
+758 IDENAGTITV
-768 DGKTYD
+768 DGNIYRN
-774 KVTKTND
+774 VTKTDD

-796 YTFTKQAGAPLTPE
+796 YTFTKKAGAPLTPE

-831 DGKTATFTKGNETIT
+831 DGKTATFTKGDETIT

-868 TDIIKD
+868 TGIIKD
-874 NKDLEKAY
+874 DKDLEKAY

-892 QSKLLPGEELWIGN
+892 QSKLQPGEELRIG
-906 LEVTDKTEKT
+906 ETKIDSTTKKE
-916 DIIKYFTT
+916 DIIKYFTK
-924 AISPENMSKDEL
+924 AISPDNMSKDEL

-968 SGEKTDEFK
+968 SGEKTGEFK
-977 SFSKAPDGSKIEV
+977 YFSKAPDGSKIEV
-990 YWKLTWWG
+990 YWKSTWGWN

-1006 NGQEVRV
+1006 NGHEVRV
-1013 HSNTV
+1013 DSNTV
-1018 HYEEQRDDIGHLD
+1018 HSEEQRDDIGHLD

-1037 LDLLPDKD
+1037 LDLLPDED
-1045 DKVDQTDCVLV
+1045 GKVNQTDCVLV
-1056 SKNLKLEWNYDAGN
+1056 SKNLKLEWNYDAGK

-1075 GNQLVGL
+1075 DNQTVGL

-1091 GGEGNGHYEYDRGT
+1091 GGEGDGHYEYDRGN
-1105 PNNCPDKS
+1105 PNKNPDKS

-1126 IKENGSIKLYQ
+1126 IKDKDGSIKLYQ
-1137 GQRGDYW
+1137 GQWGDYW
-1144 TPGISAEDQA
+1144 NPGISAEDEA

-1167 AASLTKK
+1167 YRDLTTK
-1174 ERDAIVGTYVVQIG
+1174 ERNAIVGTYVVKIG

-1214 MTRDANTCINS
+1214 MSRDANTCINS

-1244 SKLTQVSEGKVVG
+1244 SELTQVREGKVVG

-1279 NRLLE
+1279 KRLLE

-1290 THKTSESA
+1290 TTHKTGEGA

-1307 GFDGAYTQNKS
+1307 DFDGTYTQKKS
-1318 ETVTGSGTGKGHYT
+1318 ETVEGSGTGKGHYT
-1332 TFTEVLKKLFT
+1332 TFTEVLKKIFS
-1343 GSGSKEHDEGKVSY
+1343 GSGSKEHDEGSVSY
-1357 TYRTTDK
+1357 THRTTDK
-1364 VDTTPVSKE
+1364 VNTTPVSKE
-1373 TVTTTDAHVD
+1373 TVTTTDAHVG

-1401 VIVPPVTPPVD
+1401 VIVPPVTPPE
-1412 PDTPDG
+1412 T

-1424 PDEVMTPETPE
+1424 PDEVVTPETPE
-1435 LPAVQDAAPDEVVLP
+1435 LPPVQDATPDAPVLP
-1450 AEPELPAVQDATALP
+1450 SDAVLPAVQDALP

>member
-26 AHAVEGPDPA
+26 AHAVEGPDSV

-42 QAEPVA
+42 QAEP
-48 ESSTP
+48 
-53 APVAEEGEKQEKVGE
+53 APVEGKTAEGEVEGEEEKQE
-68 QEEFFPPPVNEEA
+68 EFVPPENDEA
-81 KSEEQAPAFGPGTK
+81 KKDDQAPAFGPGTK
-95 TDDIIIDYKPAE
+95 TDDITIDYKPAE
-107 KPEEPGESGK
+107 KPEEP
-117 DGETDGSEGSGETDE
+117 GETDE

-242 LGKDVRPDWKTDKD
+242 LGKDMRPDWKTDKD
-256 AKLGDYTV
+256 AKLGGYTV

-307 EKKEELDEEGNPK
+307 EKKTDDEGN

-328 EISTDENGN
+328 ETSTDENGN
-337 TVTRVTYYKI
+337 TVTRVTYYEI
-347 TGNTV
+347 TGNSV
-352 ETTTE
+352 KTTTE

-362 KVEKGTVDVNNEDLT
+362 KVEKGTVDVDDKDLT
-377 TEIELPSI
+377 TEIKLPSI

-415 NVTGEYVYTENV
+415 NDTGEYVYTETDAN
-427 DGKEYTYKVKKMEDS
+427 GKEYTYKVKKTEDS
-442 KPLTNAQLAERLGEG
+442 KPLTNEQLAARLGEG
-457 FTGDDNGVYY
+457 FSVDADGDVCY

-473 FDQMEAVRKTLS
+473 FDQKDAVRKTLS

-505 SIESAKETAKL
+505 SIKSAEETAKL

-558 TDADGNVHTVTLRYN
+558 TDADGNVHTVTLRYD
-573 GATVSAPQPGTPDS
+573 GATVSAPQPGSSDP

-600 VITGTAYVTGSN
+600 VITGTAYVNGSN

-617 GSLNGTYVKPGSG
+617 GSLNGTYVKPDSG
-630 ELPSLDGWTIAS
+630 ELPSLDGWTVDS
-642 KDPEKG
+642 NDPEKG
-648 TTTYKKED
+648 TTIYKKED

-662 GTSTKI
+662 GTITKI

-677 SASLSDTEKEEI
+677 SAPLTDTEKEEI
-689 AWAELLNQ
+689 AWNELQ
-697 HPEYKNKDEL
+697 NKTGKD
-707 KAAGYNINISSMDFS
+707 KATLIQEGYSIDIGSMDFS
-722 GIKCVEWTIDE
+722 GIKRVEWTINE
-733 LSESTKTDAKDLN
+733 LSESTKTDAKDLH

-758 IDEKARTITV
+758 IDEKAGTITV

-819 YSVSADSIRLNA
+819 YSVPADSIRLNA
-831 DGKTATFTKGNETIT
+831 DGKTATFTKGDETIT

-990 YWKLTWWG
+990 YWKWTRWG

-1018 HYEEQRDDIGHLD
+1018 HYEKQRDDIGHLD

-1045 DKVDQTDCVLV
+1045 GNVDQTDCVLV
-1056 SKNLKLEWNYDAGN
+1056 SKNLEWNYDAGN

-1075 GNQLVGL
+1075 GNQPVGL

-1091 GGEGNGHYEYDRGT
+1091 GGKGNGHYEYDRGN

-1126 IKENGSIKLYQ
+1126 IKENGNIKLYQ
-1137 GQRGDYW
+1137 GGFDDYW
-1144 TPGISAEDQA
+1144 YWVSAEDQA
-1154 INAYLKATGSSKT
+1154 INAYLKATGSNKT

-1174 ERDAIVGTYVVQIG
+1174 ERDAIVGTYVVKIG

-1201 VYLKS
+1201 VYLKT

-1244 SKLTQVSEGKVVG
+1244 SKLTQVREGKVVG

-1284 LNKQTT
+1284 LNQQTT
-1290 THKTSESA
+1290 THKTSERA

-1307 GFDGAYTQNKS
+1307 GFNGAYTQNKS

-1332 TFTEVLKKLFT
+1332 TFTEVLKKLFSGKGETSYDT
-1343 GSGSKEHDEGKVSY
+1343 GNVSY

-1364 VDTTPVSKE
+1364 VNTTPVSKE

-1396 NGEET
+1396 DGEET
-1401 VIVPPVTPPVD
+1401 VIVPPVD

-1424 PDEVMTPETPE
+1424 PDEVVTPETPE
-1435 LPAVQDAAPDEVVLP
+1435 LPPVQDATPDDAAPETPVLP
-1450 AEPELPAVQDATALP
+1450 SDAVLPAVQDALP

>member
-1 MTNKKLK
+1 MLWK
-8 LAAMSV
+8 
-14 ALTACVAAQPMA
+14 
-26 AHAVEGPDPA
+26 
-36 EDNAAP
+36 AP
-42 QAEPVA
+42 TLSRITLPRR
-48 ESSTP
+48 P
-53 APVAEEGEKQEKVGE
+53 NPPLWKVRP
-68 QEEFFPPPVNEEA
+68 QKARSRAKRKSRRSLPPRVNEEA

-95 TDDIIIDYKPAE
+95 TDDITIDYKPAE
-107 KPEEPGESGK
+107 KPEEPGKSGE
-117 DGETDGSEGSGETDE
+117 DGEADGSEGSGETDE

-152 EATGKDGKIGEA
+152 EATGKDGKIGTA

-232 KGEEINLDDE
+232 KGEEIDLNKE
-242 LGKDVRPDWKTDKD
+242 LGEVRPDWKTDKD
-256 AKLGDYTV
+256 ATLGDYTV
-264 DKVEP
+264 KEVEP
-269 AKDGNSKTLTLK
+269 SEDGNSKELTLK

-307 EKKEELDEEGNPK
+307 EKKTDDEGN

-328 EISTDENGN
+328 ETSTDENGN
-337 TVTRVTYYKI
+337 TVTRTTYYEI
-347 TGNTV
+347 TGTSV
-352 ETTTE
+352 KTRTE
-357 TTLVL
+357 TTLKL
-362 KVEKGTVDVNNEDLT
+362 KVEKGTETKKDQDLS
-377 TEIELPSI
+377 TEAELPDSI
-385 TAKNTDETKTDVI
+385 TVKNGKSELKVSKDILEKALDNGGTYTDTDKNITYTVTKK
-398 EISSEK
+398 EESSTK
-404 LGEMLQDEYYN
+404 LSNE
-415 NVTGEYVYTENV
+415 
-427 DGKEYTYKVKKMEDS
+427 
-442 KPLTNAQLAERLGEG
+442 QLAKRLGDG
-457 FTGDDNGVYY
+457 FTYNAADDSISY

-473 FDQMEAVRKTLS
+473 ISQNDVYRKLLS
-485 YTVEVTEVTKT
+485 YDVTVTETIKNE
-496 PGQVEGGQE
+496 GQVEGGQA
-505 SIESAKETAKL
+505 SIDKANNDAKL
-516 EAIKAALTDAARNA
+516 EAIKAALTDAAKKT
-530 GINVETDDFKNQL
+530 GINVDSEDFKNQL

-558 TDADGNVHTVTLRYN
+558 TDADGNVHTVTLRYD
-573 GATVSAPQPGTPDS
+573 GATVSAPQPGSSDP
-587 SKDTETRKDVTDN
+587 SKDTETREDIKDYTV
-600 VITGTAYVTGSN
+600 TGTAYVTGSN

-630 ELPSLDGWTIAS
+630 ELPSLEGWTFDGI
-642 KDPEKG
+642 DTERG
-648 TTTYKKED
+648 TTTYKKEE

-677 SASLSDTEKEEI
+677 SASLSDAEKEEI
-689 AWAELLNQ
+689 AWKELQ
-697 HPEYKNKDEL
+697 NKTGKD
-707 KAAGYNINISSMDFS
+707 KATLLQEGYSIDIGSMDFS
-722 GIKCVEWTIDE
+722 GIKRVEWTIDT
-733 LSESTKTDAKDLN
+733 LSESTKTDTKDLN

-758 IDEKARTITV
+758 IDENAGTITV
-768 DGKTYD
+768 DGNIYRN
-774 KVTKTND
+774 VTKTDD

-796 YTFTKQAGAPLTPE
+796 YTFTKKAGAPLTPE

-831 DGKTATFTKGNETIT
+831 DGKTATFTKGDETIT

-868 TDIIKD
+868 TGIIKD
-874 NKDLEKAY
+874 DKDLEKAY

-892 QSKLLPGEELWIGN
+892 QSKLQPGEELRIG
-906 LEVTDKTEKT
+906 ETKIDSTTKKE
-916 DIIKYFTT
+916 DIIKYFTK
-924 AISPENMSKDEL
+924 AISPDNMSKDEL

-968 SGEKTDEFK
+968 SGEKTGEFK
-977 SFSKAPDGSKIEV
+977 YFSKAPDGSKIEV
-990 YWKLTWWG
+990 YWKSTWGWN

-1006 NGQEVRV
+1006 NGHEVRV
-1013 HSNTV
+1013 DSNTV
-1018 HYEEQRDDIGHLD
+1018 HSEEQRDDIGHLD

-1037 LDLLPDKD
+1037 LDLLPDED
-1045 DKVDQTDCVLV
+1045 GKVNQTDCVLV
-1056 SKNLKLEWNYDAGN
+1056 SKNLKLEWNYDAGK

-1075 GNQLVGL
+1075 DNQTVGL

-1091 GGEGNGHYEYDRGT
+1091 GGEGDGHYEYDRGN
-1105 PNNCPDKS
+1105 PNKNPDKS

-1126 IKENGSIKLYQ
+1126 IKDKDGSIKLYQ
-1137 GQRGDYW
+1137 GQWGDYW
-1144 TPGISAEDQA
+1144 NPGISAEDEA

-1167 AASLTKK
+1167 YRDLTTK
-1174 ERDAIVGTYVVQIG
+1174 ERNAIVGTYVVKIG

-1214 MTRDANTCINS
+1214 MSRDANTCINS

-1244 SKLTQVSEGKVVG
+1244 SELTQVREGKVVG

-1279 NRLLE
+1279 KRLLE

-1290 THKTSESA
+1290 TTHKTGEGA

-1307 GFDGAYTQNKS
+1307 DFDGTYTQKKS
-1318 ETVTGSGTGKGHYT
+1318 ETVEGSGTGKGHYT
-1332 TFTEVLKKLFT
+1332 TFTEVLKKIFS
-1343 GSGSKEHDEGKVSY
+1343 GSGSKEHDEGSVSY
-1357 TYRTTDK
+1357 THRTTDK
-1364 VDTTPVSKE
+1364 VNTTPVSKE
-1373 TVTTTDAHVD
+1373 TVTTTDAHVG

-1401 VIVPPVTPPVD
+1401 VIVPPVTPPE
-1412 PDTPDG
+1412 T

-1424 PDEVMTPETPE
+1424 PDEVVTPETPE
-1435 LPAVQDAAPDEVVLP
+1435 LPPVQDATPDAPVLP
-1450 AEPELPAVQDATALP
+1450 SDAVLPAVQDALP

>member
-42 QAEPVA
+42 QAEP
-48 ESSTP
+48 
-53 APVAEEGEKQEKVGE
+53 APVEGKTAEGEVEGEEEKQE
-68 QEEFFPPPVNEEA
+68 EFVPPVNDEA
-81 KSEEQAPAFGPGTK
+81 KKDDQAPAFGPGTK

-107 KPEEPGESGK
+107 KPDETGKSGE
-117 DGETDGSEGSGETDE
+117 DGETDGSDGSGETDE

-169 PDSSSSTTVVDPDA
+169 PEGSSSTTVVDPDA

-256 AKLGDYTV
+256 AKLGGYTV

-297 KLLDVPEGGV
+297 KLLDVPKDGV
-307 EKKEELDEEGNPK
+307 EKKTDDEGN

-328 EISTDENGN
+328 ETSTDENGN
-337 TVTRVTYYKI
+337 TVTRTTYYEI
-347 TGNTV
+347 TGTSV
-352 ETTTE
+352 KTRTE
-357 TTLVL
+357 TTLKL
-362 KVEKGTVDVNNEDLT
+362 KVEKGTVDVDDKDLT

-404 LGEMLQDEYYN
+404 LGEMLKDEYYN

-427 DGKEYTYKVKKMEDS
+427 DGKEYTYKVKKTENT
-442 KPLTNAQLAERLGEG
+442 KPLTHAQLAERLGEG

-467 KGEKLT
+467 KGEKLNL
-473 FDQMEAVRKTLS
+473 DQMEAVRKTLS

-505 SIESAKETAKL
+505 SIKSAEETAKL
-516 EAIKAALTDAARNA
+516 EAIKAALTDAAKKT
-530 GINVETDDFKNQL
+530 GINVDSEDFKNQL

-558 TDADGNVHTVTLRYN
+558 TDADGNVHTVTLRYD
-573 GATVSAPQPGTPDS
+573 GATVSAPQPGSSDP

-600 VITGTAYVTGSN
+600 VITGTAYVNGSN

-630 ELPSLDGWTIAS
+630 ELPSLEGWTFDGI
-642 KDPEKG
+642 DTEKG
-648 TTTYKKED
+648 TTTYKKEE

-689 AWAELLNQ
+689 AWKELQ
-697 HPEYKNKDEL
+697 NKTGKD
-707 KAAGYNINISSMDFS
+707 KATLLQEGYSIDIGSMDFS
-722 GIKCVEWTIDE
+722 GIKRVEWTIGT
-733 LSESTKTDAKDLN
+733 LSESTKTDTKDLN

-758 IDEKARTITV
+758 IDENAGTITV
-768 DGKTYD
+768 DGNIYRN
-774 KVTKTND
+774 VTKTDD

-796 YTFTKQAGAPLTPE
+796 YTFTKKAGAPLTPE

-831 DGKTATFTKGNETIT
+831 DGKTATFTKGDETIT

-868 TDIIKD
+868 TGIIKD
-874 NKDLEKAY
+874 DKDLEKAY

-892 QSKLLPGEELWIGN
+892 QSKLQPGEELRIG
-906 LEVTDKTEKT
+906 ETKIDSTTQKE
-916 DIIKYFTT
+916 DIIKYFTK

-947 KNSTYVANKG
+947 KSSTYVANKG

-977 SFSKAPDGSKIEV
+977 YFSKAPDGSKIEV
-990 YWKLTWWG
+990 YWKSTWWG

-1006 NGQEVRV
+1006 TGQEVRV

-1045 DKVDQTDCVLV
+1045 GKVDQTDCVLV
-1056 SKNLKLEWNYDAGN
+1056 SKDLKLEWNYDAGN

-1075 GNQLVGL
+1075 GNQTVGL

-1091 GGEGNGHYEYDRGT
+1091 GGEGDGHYEYDRGNR
-1105 PNNCPDKS
+1105 NNNPDKS

-1137 GQRGDYW
+1137 GGYDGW
-1144 TPGISAEDQA
+1144 HWVSAEDQA
-1154 INAYLKATGSSKT
+1154 INAYLKETGSNKT

-1174 ERDAIVGTYVVQIG
+1174 ERDAIVGTYVVKIG

-1214 MTRDANTCINS
+1214 MSRDANTCINS

-1244 SKLTQVSEGKVVG
+1244 SELTQVREGKVVG

-1290 THKTSESA
+1290 THKTGEGA

-1307 GFDGAYTQNKS
+1307 DFDGTYTQKKS
-1318 ETVTGSGTGKGHYT
+1318 ETVEGSGTGKGHYT

-1364 VDTTPVSKE
+1364 VNTTPVSKE

-1390 TRTVTV
+1390 TRKVTV

-1424 PDEVMTPETPE
+1424 PDEVVTPETPE
-1435 LPAVQDAAPDEVVLP
+1435 LPPVQDATPDAPVLP
-1450 AEPELPAVQDATALP
+1450 SDAVLPAVQDALP

>member
-26 AHAVEGPDPA
+26 AHAVEGPDSV

-68 QEEFFPPPVNEEA
+68 QEEFTPPVNEEA
-81 KSEEQAPAFGPGTK
+81 KKDDQAPAFGPGTK

-107 KPEEPGESGK
+107 KPEEPGKSGE
-117 DGETDGSEGSGETDE
+117 DGEADGSEGSGETDE

-256 AKLGDYTV
+256 AKLGGYTV

-297 KLLDVPEGGV
+297 KLLDVPQDGV
-307 EKKEELDEEGNPK
+307 EKKTDDEGN

-328 EISTDENGN
+328 ETSTDENGN
-337 TVTRVTYYKI
+337 TVTRTTYYEI
-347 TGNTV
+347 TGTSV
-352 ETTTE
+352 KTRTE
-357 TTLVL
+357 TTLKL
-362 KVEKGTVDVNNEDLT
+362 KVEKGTVDVDDKDLT
-377 TEIELPSI
+377 TKVELPSI

-404 LGEMLQDEYYN
+404 LGEMLKDEYYN

-427 DGKEYTYKVKKMEDS
+427 DGKEYTYKVKKTENT
-442 KPLTNAQLAERLGEG
+442 KPLTHAQLADRLGEG

-467 KGEKLT
+467 KGEKLNL
-473 FDQMEAVRKTLS
+473 DQMEAVRKTLS

-505 SIESAKETAKL
+505 SIKSAEETAKL
-516 EAIKAALTDAARNA
+516 EAIKAALTDAAKKT
-530 GINVETDDFKNQL
+530 GINVDSEDFKNQL

-558 TDADGNVHTVTLRYN
+558 TDADGNVHTVTLRYD
-573 GATVSAPQPGTPDS
+573 GATVSAPQPGSSDP

-648 TTTYKKED
+648 TTTYKKEE

-677 SASLSDTEKEEI
+677 SASLSDAEKEEI
-689 AWAELLNQ
+689 AWKELQ
-697 HPEYKNKDEL
+697 NKTGKD
-707 KAAGYNINISSMDFS
+707 KATLLQEGYSIDIGSMDFS
-722 GIKCVEWTIDE
+722 GIKRVEWTIDT
-733 LSESTKTDAKDLN
+733 LSESTKTDTKDLN

-758 IDEKARTITV
+758 IDENAGTITV
-768 DGKTYD
+768 DGNIYRN
-774 KVTKTND
+774 VTKTDD

-796 YTFTKQAGAPLTPE
+796 YTFTKKAGAPLTPD

-831 DGKTATFTKGNETIT
+831 DGKTATFTKGDETIT

-868 TDIIKD
+868 TGIIKD
-874 NKDLEKAY
+874 DKDLEKAY

-892 QSKLLPGEELWIGN
+892 QSKLQPGEELRIG
-906 LEVTDKTEKT
+906 ETKIDSTTKKE
-916 DIIKYFTT
+916 DIIKYFTK
-924 AISPENMSKDEL
+924 AISPDNMSKDEL

-968 SGEKTDEFK
+968 SGEKTGEFK
-977 SFSKAPDGSKIEV
+977 YFSKAPDGSKIEV
-990 YWKLTWWG
+990 YWKSTWGWN

-1018 HYEEQRDDIGHLD
+1018 HSEEQRDDIGHLD

-1037 LDLLPDKD
+1037 LDLLPDED
-1045 DKVDQTDCVLV
+1045 GKVNQTDCVLV
-1056 SKNLKLEWNYDAGN
+1056 SKNLKLEWNYDAGK

-1075 GNQLVGL
+1075 DNQTVGL

-1091 GGEGNGHYEYDRGT
+1091 GGEGSGHYEYDRGNR
-1105 PNNCPDKS
+1105 NNNPDKS

-1137 GQRGDYW
+1137 GQWGDYW
-1144 TPGISAEDQA
+1144 NPGISAEDEA

-1167 AASLTKK
+1167 YRDLTTK
-1174 ERDAIVGTYVVQIG
+1174 ERNAIVGTYVVKIG

-1214 MTRDANTCINS
+1214 MSRDANTCINS

-1244 SKLTQVSEGKVVG
+1244 SELTQVSEGKVIG

-1279 NRLLE
+1279 KRLLE

-1290 THKTSESA
+1290 TTHKTGEGA

-1307 GFDGAYTQNKS
+1307 DFDGTYTQKKS
-1318 ETVTGSGTGKGHYT
+1318 ETVEASGTGSGHYT
-1332 TFTEVLKKLFT
+1332 TFTEVLKKIFS
-1343 GSGSKEHDEGKVSY
+1343 GSGSKEHDEGSISY
-1357 TYRTTDK
+1357 THRTTDK
-1364 VDTTPVSKE
+1364 VNTTPVSKE
-1373 TVTTTDAHVD
+1373 TVTTTDAHVG

-1390 TRTVTV
+1390 TRKVTV

-1424 PDEVMTPETPE
+1424 PDEVVTPETPE
-1435 LPAVQDAAPDEVVLP
+1435 LPPVQDATPDAPVLP
-1450 AEPELPAVQDATALP
+1450 SDAVLPAVQDALP

>member
-26 AHAVEGPDPA
+26 AHAVEGPDSV

-42 QAEPVA
+42 QAEP
-48 ESSTP
+48 
-53 APVAEEGEKQEKVGE
+53 APVEGKTAEGEAEGEEEKQE
-68 QEEFFPPPVNEEA
+68 EFVPPENDEA
-81 KSEEQAPAFGPGTK
+81 KKDDQAPAFGPGTK

-107 KPEEPGESGK
+107 KPEEPGKSGE
-117 DGETDGSEGSGETDE
+117 DGEVDGSEGSGETDE

-183 EVKKGDPVVGKDE
+183 EVKKGESVVGKDE

-211 ETTTTTGTGK
+211 QTTTTTGTGEAK
-221 ADSSTTITDTK
+221 SETTITDTK

-242 LGKDVRPDWKTDKD
+242 LGKDVRPDWSTDEK

-264 DKVEP
+264 KEVEP
-269 AKDGNSKTLTLK
+269 SEDGNSKTLTLK
-281 KTSPTEEKEM
+281 KTSEPETKKM
-291 AAEDIA
+291 SAEDVA

-328 EISTDENGN
+328 ETSTDENGN
-337 TVTRVTYYKI
+337 TVTRVTYYEI
-347 TGNTV
+347 TGNSV
-352 ETTTE
+352 KTTTE

-427 DGKEYTYKVKKMEDS
+427 DGKEYTYKVKKTEDS
-442 KPLTNAQLAERLGEG
+442 KPLTNAQLADRLGEG

-473 FDQMEAVRKTLS
+473 FDQKEAVRKTLS

-505 SIESAKETAKL
+505 SIKSAEETAKL
-516 EAIKAALTDAARNA
+516 EAIKAALTDAAKKT
-530 GINVETDDFKNQL
+530 GIDVDSENFKNQL

-558 TDADGNVHTVTLRYN
+558 TDADGNVHTVTLRYD
-573 GATVSAPQPGTPDS
+573 GATVSAPQPGS
-587 SKDTETRKDVTDN
+587 SDPIKDTETRKDVTDN

-630 ELPSLDGWTIAS
+630 KLPSLDGWTVDIN
-642 KDPEKG
+642 DPEKG
-648 TTTYKKED
+648 TTIYKKED
-656 TVTSPD
+656 TVTLPD

-722 GIKCVEWTIDE
+722 GIKRVEWTIDE

-758 IDEKARTITV
+758 IDEKAGTITV

-819 YSVSADSIRLNA
+819 YSVPADSIRLNA
-831 DGKTATFTKGNETIT
+831 DGKTATFTKGDETIT

-947 KNSTYVANKG
+947 KSSTYVANKG

-990 YWKLTWWG
+990 YWKWTRWG

-1045 DKVDQTDCVLV
+1045 GNVDQTDCVLV

-1075 GNQLVGL
+1075 GNQPVGL

-1091 GGEGNGHYEYDRGT
+1091 GGEGDGHYEYDRGN

-1126 IKENGSIKLYQ
+1126 IKENGNIKLYQ
-1137 GQRGDYW
+1137 GGFDDYW
-1144 TPGISAEDQA
+1144 YWVSAEDQA
-1154 INAYLKATGSSKT
+1154 INAYLKATGSNKT

-1174 ERDAIVGTYVVQIG
+1174 ERDAIVGTYVVKIG

-1201 VYLKS
+1201 VYLKT

-1225 TYKRQDGTWGY
+1225 TYKRQTNSWDY

-1290 THKTSESA
+1290 THKTSERA

-1307 GFDGAYTQNKS
+1307 GFNGAYTQDKS

-1373 TVTTTDAHVD
+1373 TVTITDAHVD

-1390 TRTVTV
+1390 TRKVTV
-1396 NGEET
+1396 SGEET
-1401 VIVPPVTPPVD
+1401 VIVPPVD

-1424 PDEVMTPETPE
+1424 PDEVVTPETPE
-1435 LPAVQDAAPDEVVLP
+1435 LPPVQDATPDDAAPETPVLP
-1450 AEPELPAVQDATALP
+1450 SDAVLPAVQDALP

-1484 TIAGAFASLKYKEKH
+1484 MVVGAFASLKYKEKH

>member
-26 AHAVEGPDPA
+26 AHAVEGPDSV

-42 QAEPVA
+42 QAEP
-48 ESSTP
+48 
-53 APVAEEGEKQEKVGE
+53 APVEGKTAEGEVEGEEEKQE
-68 QEEFFPPPVNEEA
+68 EFVPPVNDEA
-81 KSEEQAPAFGPGTK
+81 KKDDQAPAFGPGTK

-107 KPEEPGESGK
+107 KPDE
-117 DGETDGSEGSGETDE
+117 SGETDE

-152 EATGKDGKIGEA
+152 EATGEDGKIGKA

-211 ETTTTTGTGK
+211 QTTTTTGTGEAK
-221 ADSSTTITDTK
+221 SETTITDTK

-256 AKLGDYTV
+256 AKLGGYTV

-281 KTSPTEEKEM
+281 KTSEPETKEM
-291 AAEDIA
+291 SAEDVA
-297 KLLDVPEGGV
+297 KLLDVPEDGV
-307 EKKEELDEEGNPK
+307 EKKTDDEGK
-320 TTYTLKKE
+320 TTYILKKE
-328 EISTDENGN
+328 ETSTDENGN

-347 TGNTV
+347 TGTTV

-362 KVEKGTVDVNNEDLT
+362 KVEKGTVDVDDKDLT

-427 DGKEYTYKVKKMEDS
+427 DGKEYTYKVKKTEDS
-442 KPLTNAQLAERLGEG
+442 KPLTNAQLADRLGDG
-457 FTGDDNGVYY
+457 FTYNAADDSISY

-473 FDQMEAVRKTLS
+473 ISQNDVYRKLLS
-485 YTVEVTEVTKT
+485 YDVTVTETIKNE
-496 PGQVEGGQE
+496 GQVEGGQA
-505 SIESAKETAKL
+505 SIDKANNDAKL
-516 EAIKAALTDAARNA
+516 EAIKAALTDAAKKT
-530 GINVETDDFKNQL
+530 GINVDSEDFKNQL

-558 TDADGNVHTVTLRYN
+558 TDADGNVHTVTLCYD
-573 GATVSAPQPGTPDS
+573 GATVSAPEPS
-587 SKDTETRKDVTDN
+587 SSDPSKNTETREDIKDYTV
-600 VITGTAYVTGSN
+600 TGTAYVTGSN

-630 ELPSLDGWTIAS
+630 ELPSLEGWTFDGI
-642 KDPEKG
+642 DTEKG
-648 TTTYKKED
+648 TTTYKKEE

-677 SASLSDTEKEEI
+677 SASLSDAEKADI
-689 AWAELLNQ
+689 AWAELLKQ
-697 HPEYKNKDEL
+697 HPEYKNEDEL
-707 KAAGYNINISSMDFS
+707 KAAGYNIDIGSMDFS
-722 GIKCVEWTIDE
+722 GIKRVEWTIGT
-733 LSESTKTDAKDLN
+733 LSESTKTDTKDLN

-758 IDEKARTITV
+758 IDEKAGTITV
-768 DGKTYD
+768 DGDIYRN
-774 KVTKTND
+774 VTKTND

-831 DGKTATFTKGNETIT
+831 DGKTATFTKGDETIT

-892 QSKLLPGEELWIGN
+892 RSKLPPDEELWIGN
-906 LEVTDKTEKT
+906 LEVTDKTKKT

-990 YWKLTWWG
+990 YWKWTLWG

-1075 GNQLVGL
+1075 DNQPVGL

-1091 GGEGNGHYEYDRGT
+1091 GGEGDGHYEYDRGT

-1174 ERDAIVGTYVVQIG
+1174 ERDAIVGTYVVKIG

-1201 VYLKS
+1201 VYLKT

-1290 THKTSESA
+1290 THKTSERA
-1298 TAYGENTSG
+1298 TASGENTSG
-1307 GFDGAYTQNKS
+1307 GFDGAYTQDKS

-1357 TYRTTDK
+1357 THRTTDK
-1364 VDTTPVSKE
+1364 VNTTPVSKE

-1396 NGEET
+1396 DGEET

-1424 PDEVMTPETPE
+1424 PDEVVTPETPE
-1435 LPAVQDAAPDEVVLP
+1435 LPPVQDATPDDAAPETPFLP
-1450 AEPELPAVQDATALP
+1450 SDAVLPAVQDALP

>member
-1 MTNKKLK
+1 M
-8 LAAMSV
+8 
-14 ALTACVAAQPMA
+14 
-26 AHAVEGPDPA
+26 
-36 EDNAAP
+36 
-42 QAEPVA
+42 
-48 ESSTP
+48 
-53 APVAEEGEKQEKVGE
+53 
-68 QEEFFPPPVNEEA
+68 
-81 KSEEQAPAFGPGTK
+81 
-95 TDDIIIDYKPAE
+95 
-107 KPEEPGESGK
+107 
-117 DGETDGSEGSGETDE
+117 
-132 TENPDG
+132 
-138 TYVKGDVID
+138 KGDVID

-183 EVKKGDPVVGKDE
+183 EVKKGESVVGKDE

-211 ETTTTTGTGK
+211 QTTTTTGTGK
-221 ADSSTTITDTK
+221 ADSETTITDTE
-232 KGEEINLDDE
+232 KGDKIDLNKE
-242 LGKDVRPDWKTDKD
+242 LKNKDGEVDKPTWETKTDD
-256 AKLGDYTV
+256 KLGDYTV
-264 DKVEP
+264 KEVEDTKGDP
-269 AKDGNSKTLTLK
+269 NSKTLTLK
-281 KTSPTEEKEM
+281 KTSEPETKKM
-291 AAEDIA
+291 SAEDVA

-307 EKKEELDEEGNPK
+307 EKKTDDEGN

-328 EISTDENGN
+328 ETSTDENGN

-357 TTLVL
+357 TTLKL
-362 KVEKGTVDVNNEDLT
+362 KVEKGTETKKDQDLS
-377 TEIELPSI
+377 TEAELPDSI
-385 TAKNTDETKTDVI
+385 TVKNGKSELKVSKDILEKALDNGGTYTDTDKNITYTVTKK
-398 EISSEK
+398 EESSTK
-404 LGEMLQDEYYN
+404 LSNE
-415 NVTGEYVYTENV
+415 
-427 DGKEYTYKVKKMEDS
+427 
-442 KPLTNAQLAERLGEG
+442 QLAKRLGDG
-457 FTGDDNGVYY
+457 FTYNAADDSISY

-473 FDQMEAVRKTLS
+473 ISQNDVYRKLLS
-485 YTVEVTEVTKT
+485 YDVTVTETIKNE
-496 PGQVEGGQE
+496 GQVEGGQA
-505 SIESAKETAKL
+505 SIDKANNDAKL
-516 EAIKAALTDAARNA
+516 EAIKAALTDAAKKT
-530 GINVETDDFKNQL
+530 GINVDSEDFKNQL

-558 TDADGNVHTVTLRYN
+558 TDADGNVHTVTLCYD
-573 GATVSAPQPGTPDS
+573 GATVSAPEPS
-587 SKDTETRKDVTDN
+587 SSDPSKNTETREDIKDYTV
-600 VITGTAYVTGSN
+600 TGTAYVTGSN

-648 TTTYKKED
+648 TTTYKKEE

-677 SASLSDTEKEEI
+677 SASLSDAEKADI
-689 AWAELLNQ
+689 AWAELLKQ
-697 HPEYKNKDEL
+697 HPEYKNEDEL
-707 KAAGYNINISSMDFS
+707 KAAGYNIDIGSMDFS
-722 GIKCVEWTIDE
+722 GIKRVEWTIGT
-733 LSESTKTDAKDLN
+733 LSESTKTDTKDLN

-819 YSVSADSIRLNA
+819 YSVPADSIRLNA
-831 DGKTATFTKGNETIT
+831 DGKTATFTKGDETIT

-947 KNSTYVANKG
+947 KSSTYVANKG

-990 YWKLTWWG
+990 YWKSTWWG

-1075 GNQLVGL
+1075 GNQPVGL

-1091 GGEGNGHYEYDRGT
+1091 GGEGDGHYEYDRGN

-1154 INAYLKATGSSKT
+1154 INAYLEATGSNKT
-1167 AASLTKK
+1167 AKDLSPK
-1174 ERDAIVGTYVVQIG
+1174 ERNAIVGTYVVKIG

-1201 VYLKS
+1201 VYRKT

-1290 THKTSESA
+1290 THKTSERA

-1332 TFTEVLKKLFT
+1332 TFTEVLKKFFT

-1396 NGEET
+1396 DGEET

-1424 PDEVMTPETPE
+1424 PDQVIAPANPE
-1435 LPAVQDAAPDEVVLP
+1435 LPP
-1450 AEPELPAVQDATALP
+1450 VQDATALP
-1465 QTGVNWMAALGMAF
+1465 QTGVNWMATLGMAF

>member
-26 AHAVEGPDPA
+26 AHAVEGPDSV

-42 QAEPVA
+42 QAEP
-48 ESSTP
+48 
-53 APVAEEGEKQEKVGE
+53 APVEGKTAEGEVEGEEEKQE
-68 QEEFFPPPVNEEA
+68 EFVPPVNDEA
-81 KSEEQAPAFGPGTK
+81 KKDDQAPAFGPGTK

-107 KPEEPGESGK
+107 KPEEP
-117 DGETDGSEGSGETDE
+117 GETDE

-183 EVKKGDPVVGKDE
+183 EVKKGESVVGKDE

-211 ETTTTTGTGK
+211 QTTTTTGTGEAK
-221 ADSSTTITDTK
+221 SETTITDTK

-242 LGKDVRPDWKTDKD
+242 LGKDVRPNWSTDEK

-264 DKVEP
+264 KEVEP
-269 AKDGNSKTLTLK
+269 SEDGNSKTLTLK
-281 KTSPTEEKEM
+281 KTSEPETKKM
-291 AAEDIA
+291 SAEDVA

-328 EISTDENGN
+328 ETSTDENGN
-337 TVTRVTYYKI
+337 TVTRVTYYEI
-347 TGNTV
+347 TGNSV
-352 ETTTE
+352 KTTTE

-362 KVEKGTVDVNNEDLT
+362 KVEKGTVDVDNEDLT
-377 TEIELPSI
+377 TEIKLPSI

-404 LGEMLQDEYYN
+404 LGKMLDDTNYN
-415 NVTGEYVYTENV
+415 KDTGEYVYTETV
-427 DGKEYTYKVKKMEDS
+427 DGKEYTYKVKKTENT
-442 KPLTNAQLAERLGEG
+442 KPLTPAQLAERLGEG
-457 FTGDDNGVYY
+457 FTADDNGVYY
-467 KGEKLT
+467 KGEKLN
-473 FDQMEAVRKTLS
+473 FDQMKAVRKTLS

-505 SIESAKETAKL
+505 SIESAEEAAKL

-558 TDADGNVHTVTLRYN
+558 TDADGNVHTVTLRYD

-587 SKDTETRKDVTDN
+587 SKGTETRKDVTDN
-600 VITGTAYVTGSN
+600 VITGTAYVNGSN

-617 GSLNGTYVKPGSG
+617 GFLNGTYVKPGSG

-689 AWAELLNQ
+689 AWNELQ
-697 HPEYKNKDEL
+697 NKTGKD
-707 KAAGYNINISSMDFS
+707 KATLIQEGYSIDIGSMDFS
-722 GIKCVEWTIDE
+722 GIKRVEWTIDE

-882 DELWKQIQEI
+882 DALWEQIQEI
-892 QSKLLPGEELWIGN
+892 QSKLQPGEELWIGN
-906 LEVTDKTEKT
+906 LEVTDKTKKT

-924 AISPENMSKDEL
+924 AISPENMSRDEL

-977 SFSKAPDGSKIEV
+977 YFSKAPDGSKIEV
-990 YWKLTWWG
+990 YWKSTWWG

-1075 GNQLVGL
+1075 DNQPVGL

-1091 GGEGNGHYEYDRGT
+1091 GSEGDGHYEYDRGT

-1174 ERDAIVGTYVVQIG
+1174 ERDAIVGTYVVKIG
-1188 TTGTNSTG
+1188 TTDTNSTG

-1201 VYLKS
+1201 VYLKT

-1290 THKTSESA
+1290 THKTSESS

-1332 TFTEVLKKLFT
+1332 TFTEVLKKIFS

-1396 NGEET
+1396 DGEET

-1424 PDEVMTPETPE
+1424 PDEVVTPETPE
-1435 LPAVQDAAPDEVVLP
+1435 LPPVQDATPDDAAPETPVLP
-1450 AEPELPAVQDATALP
+1450 SDAVLPAVQDALP
-1465 QTGVNWMAALGMAF
+1465 QTGVNWFTALGMAF

>member
-26 AHAVEGPDPA
+26 AHAVEGPDSV

-42 QAEPVA
+42 QAEP
-48 ESSTP
+48 
-53 APVAEEGEKQEKVGE
+53 APVEGKTAEGEVEGEEEKQE
-68 QEEFFPPPVNEEA
+68 EFVPPENDEA
-81 KSEEQAPAFGPGTK
+81 KKDDQAPAFGPGTK

-107 KPEEPGESGK
+107 KPEEPGKSGE
-117 DGETDGSEGSGETDE
+117 DGEADGSEGSGETDE

-242 LGKDVRPDWKTDKD
+242 LGKDVRPDWSTDEK

-264 DKVEP
+264 KEVEP
-269 AKDGNSKTLTLK
+269 SEDGNSKTLTLK
-281 KTSPTEEKEM
+281 KTSEPETKKM
-291 AAEDIA
+291 SAEDVA

-328 EISTDENGN
+328 ETSTDENGN
-337 TVTRVTYYKI
+337 TVTRVTYYEI
-347 TGNTV
+347 TGNSV
-352 ETTTE
+352 KTTTE

-427 DGKEYTYKVKKMEDS
+427 DGKEYTYKVKKTEDS
-442 KPLTNAQLAERLGEG
+442 KPLTNAQLADRLGEG

-473 FDQMEAVRKTLS
+473 FDQKEAVRKTLS

-505 SIESAKETAKL
+505 SIKSAEETAKL
-516 EAIKAALTDAARNA
+516 EAIKAALTDAAKKT
-530 GINVETDDFKNQL
+530 GIDVDSENFKNQL

-558 TDADGNVHTVTLRYN
+558 TDADGNVHTVTLRYD
-573 GATVSAPQPGTPDS
+573 GATVSAPQPGS
-587 SKDTETRKDVTDN
+587 SDPIKDTETRKDVTDN
-600 VITGTAYVTGSN
+600 VITGTAYVNGSN

-617 GSLNGTYVKPGSG
+617 GSLNGTYVKPDSG
-630 ELPSLDGWTIAS
+630 ELPSLDGWTVDS

-648 TTTYKKED
+648 TTIYKKED
-656 TVTSPD
+656 TVTLSD

-677 SASLSDTEKEEI
+677 SAPLTDTEKEEI
-689 AWAELLNQ
+689 AWNELQ
-697 HPEYKNKDEL
+697 NKTGKD
-707 KAAGYNINISSMDFS
+707 KATLIQEGYSIDIGSMDFS
-722 GIKCVEWTIDE
+722 GIKRVEWTIDE

-758 IDEKARTITV
+758 IDEKAGTITV

-810 EIQTALAGQ
+810 EIQTALAVQ

-831 DGKTATFTKGNETIT
+831 DGKTATFTKGDETIT

-977 SFSKAPDGSKIEV
+977 YFSKAPDGSKIEV
-990 YWKLTWWG
+990 YWKSTWWG

-1075 GNQLVGL
+1075 GNQPVGL

-1091 GGEGNGHYEYDRGT
+1091 GGKGDGHYEYDRGNS
-1105 PNNCPDKS
+1105 NNCPDKS

-1137 GQRGDYW
+1137 GGYDGWYW
-1144 TPGISAEDQA
+1144 VSAEDQA
-1154 INAYLKATGSSKT
+1154 INAYLEATGSNKT
-1167 AASLTKK
+1167 AANLSKK
-1174 ERDAIVGTYVVQIG
+1174 ERDAIVGTYVVKIG
-1188 TTGTNSTG
+1188 TTDTNSTG
-1196 ESGYQ
+1196 KSGYQ
-1201 VYLKS
+1201 VYLKT

-1214 MTRDANTCINS
+1214 MSRDANTCINS
-1225 TYKRQDGTWGY
+1225 TYKRQTNSWDY

-1307 GFDGAYTQNKS
+1307 GFNGAYTQDKS

-1357 TYRTTDK
+1357 THRTTDY
-1364 VDTTPVSKE
+1364 VDTEAVAKTA
-1373 TVTTTDAHVD
+1373 TTTTDAHVD

-1401 VIVPPVTPPVD
+1401 VIVPPVTPP
-1412 PDTPDG
+1412 DG
-1418 PVEDET
+1418 PVEDEN
-1424 PDEVMTPETPE
+1424 PDEVVTPETPE
-1435 LPAVQDAAPDEVVLP
+1435 LPPVQDATPDDAAPETPVLP
-1450 AEPELPAVQDATALP
+1450 SDAVLPAVQDALP

>member
-26 AHAVEGPDPA
+26 AHAVEGPDSV

-68 QEEFFPPPVNEEA
+68 QEEFTPPRVNEEA

-95 TDDIIIDYKPAE
+95 TDDITIDYKPAA
-107 KPEEPGESGK
+107 KPEEPGE
-117 DGETDGSEGSGETDE
+117 TDE
-132 TENPDG
+132 PETPGD
-138 TYVKGDVID
+138 THLKGDVID
-147 NSKKD
+147 NSKKN
-152 EATGKDGKIGEA
+152 EATGKDGKIGTA

-232 KGEEINLDDE
+232 KGEGIDLNKE
-242 LGKDVRPDWKTDKD
+242 LGEVRPDWKTDKD

-264 DKVEP
+264 DKVENS
-269 AKDGNSKTLTLK
+269 KDGNSKELTLK
-281 KTSPTEEKEM
+281 KTSEPETKEM
-291 AAEDIA
+291 SAEDVA

-320 TTYTLKKE
+320 TTYILKKE
-328 EISTDENGN
+328 ETSTDENGN
-337 TVTRVTYYKI
+337 TVTRVTYYEI
-347 TGNTV
+347 TGNSVKTR
-352 ETTTE
+352 TE

-362 KVEKGTVDVNNEDLT
+362 KVEKGTVDVDEKDLT
-377 TEIELPSI
+377 TKVELPSI

-404 LGEMLQDEYYN
+404 LGEMLKDEYYN
-415 NVTGEYVYTENV
+415 NVTGEYVYTETV
-427 DGKEYTYKVKKMEDS
+427 DGKEYTYKVKKTEDTNS
-442 KPLTNAQLAERLGEG
+442 LTNDQLANRLGDG
-457 FTGDDNGVYY
+457 FSVDADGDVCY

-473 FDQMEAVRKTLS
+473 FDQMKAVRKTLS
-485 YTVEVTEVTKT
+485 YTVAVTEVTKT

-505 SIESAKETAKL
+505 SIKSAEETAKL
-516 EAIKAALTDAARNA
+516 EAIKAALTDAAKKT
-530 GINVETDDFKNQL
+530 GINVDSEDFKNQL

-558 TDADGNVHTVTLRYN
+558 TDADGNVHTVTLRYD
-573 GATVSAPQPGTPDS
+573 GATVSAPQPGSSDP

-648 TTTYKKED
+648 TTTYKKEE

-677 SASLSDTEKEEI
+677 SASLSDAEKEEI
-689 AWAELLNQ
+689 AWKELQ
-697 HPEYKNKDEL
+697 NKTGKD
-707 KAAGYNINISSMDFS
+707 KATLLQEGYSIDIGSMDFS
-722 GIKCVEWTIDE
+722 GIKRVEWTIDT
-733 LSESTKTDAKDLN
+733 LSESTKTDTKDLN

-758 IDEKARTITV
+758 IDENAGTITV
-768 DGKTYD
+768 DGNIYRN
-774 KVTKTND
+774 VTKTDD

-831 DGKTATFTKGNETIT
+831 DGKTATFTKGDETIT

-868 TDIIKD
+868 TGIIKD
-874 NKDLEKAY
+874 DKDLEKAY

-892 QSKLLPGEELWIGN
+892 QSKLQPGEELRIG
-906 LEVTDKTEKT
+906 ETKIDSTTKKE
-916 DIIKYFTT
+916 DIIKYFTK
-924 AISPENMSKDEL
+924 AISPDNMSKDEL

-968 SGEKTDEFK
+968 SGEKTGEFK
-977 SFSKAPDGSKIEV
+977 YFSKVPDGSKIEV
-990 YWKLTWWG
+990 YWKSTWGWN

-1006 NGQEVRV
+1006 NGHEVRV
-1013 HSNTV
+1013 DSNTV
-1018 HYEEQRDDIGHLD
+1018 HSEEQRDDIKHLD

-1037 LDLLPDKD
+1037 LDLLPDED
-1045 DKVDQTDCVLV
+1045 GKVNQTDCVLV
-1056 SKNLKLEWNYDAGN
+1056 SKDLKLEWNYDAGK

-1075 GNQLVGL
+1075 DNQTVGL

-1091 GGEGNGHYEYDRGT
+1091 GGEGDGHYEYDRGN

-1126 IKENGSIKLYQ
+1126 IKENGNIKLYQ
-1137 GQRGDYW
+1137 GGFDDYW
-1144 TPGISAEDQA
+1144 YWVSAEDQA
-1154 INAYLKATGSSKT
+1154 INAYLKATGSNKT

-1174 ERDAIVGTYVVQIG
+1174 ERDAIVGTYVVKIG

-1201 VYLKS
+1201 VYLKT

-1284 LNKQTT
+1284 LNQQTT
-1290 THKTSESA
+1290 THKTSERA

-1307 GFDGAYTQNKS
+1307 GFDGAYTQDKS

-1332 TFTEVLKKLFT
+1332 TFTEVLKKLFSGKGETSYDT
-1343 GSGSKEHDEGKVSY
+1343 GSVSY
-1357 TYRTTDK
+1357 SYRTTDK
-1364 VDTTPVSKE
+1364 VNTTPVSKE

-1424 PDEVMTPETPE
+1424 PDEVVTPETPE
-1435 LPAVQDAAPDEVVLP
+1435 LPLVQDATPDEVVLP

>member
-26 AHAVEGPDPA
+26 AHAVEGPDSV

-42 QAEPVA
+42 QAEP
-48 ESSTP
+48 
-53 APVAEEGEKQEKVGE
+53 APVEGKTAEGEVEGEEKK
-68 QEEFFPPPVNEEA
+68 QEEFVPPENDEA
-81 KSEEQAPAFGPGTK
+81 KKDDQAPAFGPGTK
-95 TDDIIIDYKPAE
+95 TDDITIDYKPAE
-107 KPEEPGESGK
+107 KPEEP
-117 DGETDGSEGSGETDE
+117 GETDE

-152 EATGKDGKIGEA
+152 EETGKDGKIGTA

-242 LGKDVRPDWKTDKD
+242 LGKDVRPNWKTDKD
-256 AKLGDYTV
+256 AKLGGYTV

-281 KTSPTEEKEM
+281 KTSEPETKKM
-291 AAEDIA
+291 SAEDVA

-307 EKKEELDEEGNPK
+307 EKKTDDEGN

-328 EISTDENGN
+328 ETSTDENDN
-337 TVTRVTYYKI
+337 TVTRVTYYEI
-347 TGNTV
+347 TGNSVKTR
-352 ETTTE
+352 TE

-362 KVEKGTVDVNNEDLT
+362 KVEKGTVDVDDKDLT
-377 TEIELPSI
+377 TEIKLPSI

-404 LGEMLQDEYYN
+404 LGEMLKDKYYN
-415 NVTGEYVYTENV
+415 NDTGEYVYTETDAN
-427 DGKEYTYKVKKMEDS
+427 GKEYTYKVKKTEDT
-442 KPLTNAQLAERLGEG
+442 KQLTNEQLAARLGEG
-457 FTGDDNGVYY
+457 FSVDADGDVCY

-473 FDQMEAVRKTLS
+473 FDQKDAVRKTLS

-505 SIESAKETAKL
+505 SIESAAETAKL

-551 GQLNLSY
+551 SQLNLSY
-558 TDADGNVHTVTLRYN
+558 TDADGNVHTVTLRYD
-573 GATVSAPQPGTPDS
+573 GATVSAPQPGSSDP

-630 ELPSLDGWTIAS
+630 KLPSLDGWTVDIN
-642 KDPEKG
+642 DPEKG
-648 TTTYKKED
+648 TTIYKKEE

-722 GIKCVEWTIDE
+722 GIKRVEWTIYE

-774 KVTKTND
+774 KVTKTSD

-819 YSVSADSIRLNA
+819 YSVPADSIRLNA

-990 YWKLTWWG
+990 YWKSTWWG

-1075 GNQLVGL
+1075 GNQPVGL

-1091 GGEGNGHYEYDRGT
+1091 GGEGDGHYEYDRGN

-1126 IKENGSIKLYQ
+1126 IKENGNIKLYQ
-1137 GQRGDYW
+1137 GGFDDYW
-1144 TPGISAEDQA
+1144 YWVSAEDQA
-1154 INAYLKATGSSKT
+1154 INAYLKATGSNKT

-1174 ERDAIVGTYVVQIG
+1174 ERDAIVGTYVVKIG

-1201 VYLKS
+1201 VYLKT

-1290 THKTSESA
+1290 THKTSERA

-1332 TFTEVLKKLFT
+1332 TFTEVLKKLFSGKGETSYDT
-1343 GSGSKEHDEGKVSY
+1343 GSISY
-1357 TYRTTDK
+1357 SYRTTEK
-1364 VDTTPVSKE
+1364 VGTTALSKE

-1396 NGEET
+1396 DGEET
-1401 VIVPPVTPPVD
+1401 VIVPPVTPPE
-1412 PDTPDG
+1412 T

-1424 PDEVMTPETPE
+1424 PDEVVTPETPE
-1435 LPAVQDAAPDEVVLP
+1435 LPPVQDATPDDAAPETPVLP
-1450 AEPELPAVQDATALP
+1450 SDAVLPAVQDALP